1 MAKNDDR
8 KVKRG
13 VYLYIDGKEINNDIT
28 SIQAEIRQ
36 LTKDIKD
43 MQIGSEEYT
52 QTVRKIRTLRG
63 ILKEHK
69 DTIRQV
75 TDETKKSTISFGRFV
90 DGFNR
95 FGGFIASMVASLTG
109 LILGLRSLRDEKNKL
124 ESSQAS
130 LKALTGLDDD
140 SISWLTQQAQVLS
153 TTMTKEGLRVKAAAD
168 EILDAY
174 MLVGSAKPE
183 LLSNKEALAAVTE
196 EAMRMQAAAG
206 DITLAQAVDAL
217 TLSLNQYG
225 AEADQAARFTNVL
238 AAGSK
243 EGAANISSQTAAIRN
258 SGVAAA
264 SANVSFEETVALIQ
278 TLAYS
283 GIKDE
288 VAGTALKKF
297 FLVLQTGADDVNPKI
312 VGLSKALENLKAK
325 NMGAADIKDMFGE
338 EGYNAASVI
347 LQNIDMVN
355 RYTEAVTGTSVA
367 QEQAAINSATAEAK
381 LAQVRNE
388 MKLAGIE
395 LIEKLNP
402 AIMVSTNA
410 MTYVIKILPG
420 LIDWIKKYKDIIV
433 ITAVT
438 LGTYVTTLKLATF
451 WEQKLKGEKLSSII
465 VDKAKIAWTKALTA
479 AGYLQ
484 AAAMF
489 LLTTRFSNL
498 TTSIRL
504 SLAAMKMFFA
514 TLNLNPFAVII
525 TSVTALAMGIYKLK
539 SYTSEANKTFRMFSE
554 NNLKQQEELRHLY
567 EAIKITNEGSHRR
580 IELINEFNKKYG
592 NYLSNLLSEK
602 ASVSEIANAYKEVSA
617 AIQNKLAMEEID
629 RKRSEI
635 TNNSLEDRADAMTAF
650 QRALA
655 TGLSANVSDNIRNY
669 IIGYVDKQVKEGYSQ
684 KQISDAIYNSLYKK
698 YGKSI
703 DLYNLSEAKDAIRDY
718 VSIVKEDFDR
728 ITDIENKFGSL
739 IVKTKENKEA
749 LNELPEVIVTPDSS
763 TSTVS
768 GTGSG
773 TDEKNKFAAQEAE
786 YYRQIAEIKKQY
798 LEDSAMTQDEY
809 NNRMLQA
816 ELKLLQDKLSIAG
829 LEPEEQQKIMDQ
841 VLDARIKLRNAM
853 IEQEKQE
860 ADEKKKI
867 QEQAVQDRLDLLD
880 RQQKMETIKLN
891 EQYINGL
898 IGESEYQQNL
908 KNLALGFIE
917 EKLNDASLGED
928 MKLQLIMSK
937 HEILMAEFRRQKEE
951 EERET
956 KKYMDL
962 ITGIAS
968 QFGGVLGGIMTKS
981 EDAMKDSLKNM
992 LLIMLDYLEKV
1003 MIMAVGKVTILSFT
1017 DIISNFTS
1025 IAKIMAIKAAFS
1037 AVKTAISSGFADG
1050 GYTPDGP
1057 WDKPQGVVHSGE
1069 FVSNRFAVRNK
1080 HLRPVFD
1087 LIDQAQRAGSVA
1099 NLTGDDIAAVVSSPV
1114 TSSGTT
1120 KTRPEPVRK
1129 STVDPELMAA
1139 IYGLIKVTGR
1149 LNKRL
1154 DEPFVTVNSVT
1165 GKGGIKEAMDEY
1177 DNLNSNKNRSTK

>member
-1 MAKNDDR
+1 MAKSDDR

-153 TTMTKEGLRVKAAAD
+153 TTMTKEGLRVKAAAN

-183 LLSNKEALAAVTE
+183 LLSDKEALAAVTE

-243 EGAANISSQTAAIRN
+243 EGAANIASQTAAIRN

-420 LIDWIKKYKDIIV
+420 LIDWFNKWG
-433 ITAVT
+433 TAVMVISAEILVYNSRLKIMAAWHT
-438 LGTYVTTLKLATF
+438 TINALVKTATTLKMAYAGAVALFTGNVGRASAAMRVLRSVINVSPWGLLLTAVNAVGLAIFAFTQRTNTAKEAYKDF
-451 WEQKLKGEKLSSII
+451 VSQSS
-465 VDKAKIAWTKALTA
+465 KAL
-479 AGYLQ
+479 GELKLMY
-484 AAAMF
+484 
-489 LLTTRFSNL
+489 N
-498 TTSIRL
+498 SIR
-504 SLAAMKMFFA
+504 SA
-514 TLNLNPFAVII
+514 
-525 TSVTALAMGIYKLK
+525 
-539 SYTSEANKTFRMFSE
+539 
-554 NNLKQQEELRHLY
+554 
-567 EAIKITNEGSHRR
+567 NEGTQNR
-580 IELINEFNKKYG
+580 IDLIKEFNSKYG
-592 NYLSNLLSEK
+592 QYLDNLLSEK
-602 ASVSEIANAYKEVSA
+602 STIEEITTAYNNVAVAIKSKIAQETLAKHVTDIQSKAIEKQADTLDGISEILSGRFTQSDVNKKMQVIVSFTEQQIAAGNSVDNIAYGVGRALLKTKQLTVSEIR
-617 AIQNKLAMEEID
+617 D
-629 RKRSEI
+629 
-635 TNNSLEDRADAMTAF
+635 
-650 QRALA
+650 
-655 TGLSANVSDNIRNY
+655 IRLIMKKY
-669 IIGYVDKQVKEGYSQ
+669 AQQVKDTSEEVL
-684 KQISDAIYNSLYKK
+684 AIESKLGRWIPKK
-698 YGKSI
+698 KTS
-703 DLYNLSEAKDAIRDY
+703 SE
-718 VSIVKEDFDR
+718 
-728 ITDIENKFGSL
+728 
-739 IVKTKENKEA
+739 
-749 LNELPEVIVTPDSS
+749 NELPEVIVTPDSS

-773 TDEKNKFAAQEAE
+773 TDDKNKFAAQEAE

-880 RQQKMETIKLN
+880 RQQQMETIKLN
-891 EQYINGL
+891 EKYINGL
-898 IGESEYQQNL
+898 IGESEYQQSL
-908 KNLALGFIE
+908 KDLALQYIE
-917 EKLNDASLGED
+917 AKLQDANLGED
-928 MKLQLIMSK
+928 KRL
-937 HEILMAEFRRQKEE
+937 
-951 EERET
+951 
-956 KKYMDL
+956 DL
-962 ITGIAS
+962 IKAKQSLEIANMNEHHNKLREQQHLYQDLIIGMAT
-968 QFGGVLGGIMTKS
+968 QFGGILGGIMIKS

-1003 MIMAVGKVTILSFT
+1003 MIMAVGEVTIRSFT
-1017 DIISNFTS
+1017 DIVSSFAS

-1099 NLTGDDIAAVVSSPV
+1099 NLTSDDIAAVVSSRQV
-1114 TSSGTT
+1114 TPSSTT
-1120 KTRPEPVRK
+1120 KTRPETVRK
-1129 STVDPELMAA
+1129 STADPEMMAA

-1149 LNKRL
+1149 LNERL

>member
-153 TTMTKEGLRVKAAAD
+153 TTMTKEGLRVKAAAN

-183 LLSNKEALAAVTE
+183 LLSDKEALAAVTE

-243 EGAANISSQTAAIRN
+243 EGAANIASQTAAIRN

-420 LIDWIKKYKDIIV
+420 LIDWFMKY
-433 ITAVT
+433 
-438 LGTYVTTLKLATF
+438 
-451 WEQKLKGEKLSSII
+451 SST
-465 VDKAKIAWTKALTA
+465 VVSCSIAIAGLTA
-479 AGYLQ
+479 YKKVDIMYSKLQ
-484 AAAMF
+484 VLWNEKIVVSLKKIYVAAKTNPWGVLVLFASTYIG
-489 LLTTRFSNL
+489 LLMDLKRRQD
-498 TTSIRL
+498 SITESQRVMTRL
-504 SLAAMKMFFA
+504 SKESADRYDK
-514 TLNLNPFAVII
+514 
-525 TSVTALAMGIYKLK
+525 
-539 SYTSEANKTFRMFSE
+539 EASR
-554 NNLKQQEELRHLY
+554 
-567 EAIKITNEGSHRR
+567 IKVLTNMVHD
-580 IELINEFNKKYG
+580 
-592 NYLSNLLSEK
+592 NYLSYNDRIK
-602 ASVSEIANAYKEVSA
+602 ALNELKKIVPGYNADLNDEG
-617 AIQNKLAMEEID
+617 KLI
-629 RKRSEI
+629 
-635 TNNSLEDRADAMTAF
+635 N
-650 QRALA
+650 
-655 TGLSANVSDNIRNY
+655 DNT
-669 IIGYVDKQVKEGYSQ
+669 
-684 KQISDAIYNSLYKK
+684 
-698 YGKSI
+698 
-703 DLYNLSEAKDAIRDY
+703 DAIRDY
-718 VSIVKEDFDR
+718 LTVLEKQIKLEAAREELTELYRRQMQLQRLQTSQEADVRDASSNLNAARFVSEMRSGKLNTSGTDNLYKAVDAASQQAVNRLNEANEVLDKTKKELSEVEAA
-728 ITDIENKFGSL
+728 IISVNKEIENNSSFVL
-739 IVKTKENKEA
+739 NTNK
-749 LNELPEVIVTPDSS
+749 LTDDDDDDDDDDD
-763 TSTVS
+763 

-773 TDEKNKFAAQEAE
+773 TDDKNKFAAQEAE

-880 RQQKMETIKLN
+880 RQQQMETIELN
-891 EQYINGL
+891 EKYINGL
-898 IGESEYQQNL
+898 VNEEEYQNQL
-908 KNLALGFIE
+908 RDLALKFIDA
-917 EKLNDASLGED
+917 KLEDIGLSED
-928 MKLQLIMSK
+928 MKLQLLREKQKLQLIEIKTGNEEMDKLYDIYVNAIIDITEQLGYVVGSLFSK
-937 HEILMAEFRRQKEE
+937 QENA
-951 EERET
+951 T
-956 KKYMDL
+956 KAAL
-962 ITGIAS
+962 
-968 QFGGVLGGIMTKS
+968 KS
-981 EDAMKDSLKNM
+981 M
-992 LLIMLDYLEKV
+992 LNVMLSYLEKLALV
-1003 MIMAVGKVTILSFT
+1003 NIAAVTITSLT
-1017 DIISNFTS
+1017 DFLGALKT
-1025 IAKIMAIKAAFS
+1025 IAKIAAIKGAF
-1037 AVKTAISSGFADG
+1037 ALAKTAVNGFAEG
-1050 GYTPDGP
+1050 GYTPEGP

-1099 NLTGDDIAAVVSSPV
+1099 NLTGDDIAAVVSSRPV
-1114 TSSGTT
+1114 TSSNIT

-1129 STVDPELMAA
+1129 STVDPEMMAA

-1154 DEPFVTVNSVT
+1154 DKPFVTVNSVT

>member
-153 TTMTKEGLRVKAAAD
+153 TTMTKEGLRVKAAAN

-183 LLSNKEALAAVTE
+183 LLSDKEALAAVTE

-206 DITLAQAVDAL
+206 DINLAQAVDAL

-243 EGAANISSQTAAIRN
+243 EGAANIASQTAAIRN

-312 VGLSKALENLKAK
+312 VGLSKALENLKSK

-420 LIDWIKKYKDIIV
+420 LIDWFMKY
-433 ITAVT
+433 
-438 LGTYVTTLKLATF
+438 
-451 WEQKLKGEKLSSII
+451 SST
-465 VDKAKIAWTKALTA
+465 VVSCSIAIAGLTA
-479 AGYLQ
+479 YKKVDIMYSKLQ
-484 AAAMF
+484 VLWNEKIVVSLKKIYVAAKTNPWGVLVLFASTYIG
-489 LLTTRFSNL
+489 LLMDLKRRQD
-498 TTSIRL
+498 SITESQRVMTRL
-504 SLAAMKMFFA
+504 SKESADRYDK
-514 TLNLNPFAVII
+514 
-525 TSVTALAMGIYKLK
+525 
-539 SYTSEANKTFRMFSE
+539 EASR
-554 NNLKQQEELRHLY
+554 
-567 EAIKITNEGSHRR
+567 IKVLTNMVHD
-580 IELINEFNKKYG
+580 
-592 NYLSNLLSEK
+592 NYLSYNNRIK
-602 ASVSEIANAYKEVSA
+602 ALNELKKIVPGYNADLNDEG
-617 AIQNKLAMEEID
+617 KLI
-629 RKRSEI
+629 
-635 TNNSLEDRADAMTAF
+635 N
-650 QRALA
+650 
-655 TGLSANVSDNIRNY
+655 DNT
-669 IIGYVDKQVKEGYSQ
+669 
-684 KQISDAIYNSLYKK
+684 
-698 YGKSI
+698 
-703 DLYNLSEAKDAIRDY
+703 DAIRDY
-718 VSIVKEDFDR
+718 LTVLEKQIKLEAAREELTELYRRQMQLQRLQTSQEADVRDASSNLNAARFVAEMRSGKLNTSGTDNLYKAVDAASQQAVNRLNEANEVLDKTKKELSEVEAA
-728 ITDIENKFGSL
+728 IISVNKEIENNSSFVL
-739 IVKTKENKEA
+739 NTNK
-749 LNELPEVIVTPDSS
+749 LTDDDDDDDDDDD
-763 TSTVS
+763 

-773 TDEKNKFAAQEAE
+773 TDDKNKFAAQEAE

-880 RQQKMETIKLN
+880 RQQQMETIKLN

-898 IGESEYQQNL
+898 IGESEYQQSL
-908 KNLALGFIE
+908 KDLALQYIE
-917 EKLNDASLGED
+917 AKLQDTNLGED
-928 MKLQLIMSK
+928 KRLDLIKAKQSLEIANMNEHHNKL
-937 HEILMAEFRRQKEE
+937 
-951 EERET
+951 REQQHL
-956 KKYMDL
+956 YQDL
-962 ITGIAS
+962 ITGMAT
-968 QFGGVLGGIMTKS
+968 QFGGILGGIMVKS

-1003 MIMAVGKVTILSFT
+1003 MIMAVGEVTIRSFT
-1017 DIISNFTS
+1017 DIVSSFAS

-1099 NLTGDDIAAVVSSPV
+1099 NLTGDDIAAVVSSRSV

-1129 STVDPELMAA
+1129 STADPEMMAA

>member
-63 ILKEHK
+63 IIKEHK

-153 TTMTKEGLRVKAAAD
+153 TTMTKEGLRVKAAAN

-183 LLSNKEALAAVTE
+183 LLSDKEALAAVTE

-243 EGAANISSQTAAIRN
+243 EGAANIASQTAAIRN

-420 LIDWIKKYKDIIV
+420 LIDWFMKY
-433 ITAVT
+433 
-438 LGTYVTTLKLATF
+438 
-451 WEQKLKGEKLSSII
+451 SST
-465 VDKAKIAWTKALTA
+465 VVSCSIAIAGLTA
-479 AGYLQ
+479 YKKVDIMYSKLQ
-484 AAAMF
+484 VLWNEKIVVSLKKIYVAAKTNPWGVLVLFASTYIG
-489 LLTTRFSNL
+489 LLMDLKRRQD
-498 TTSIRL
+498 SITESQRVMTRL
-504 SLAAMKMFFA
+504 SKESADRYDK
-514 TLNLNPFAVII
+514 
-525 TSVTALAMGIYKLK
+525 
-539 SYTSEANKTFRMFSE
+539 EASR
-554 NNLKQQEELRHLY
+554 
-567 EAIKITNEGSHRR
+567 IKVLTNMVHD
-580 IELINEFNKKYG
+580 
-592 NYLSNLLSEK
+592 NYLSYNDRIK
-602 ASVSEIANAYKEVSA
+602 ALNELKKIVPGYNADLNDEG
-617 AIQNKLAMEEID
+617 KLI
-629 RKRSEI
+629 
-635 TNNSLEDRADAMTAF
+635 N
-650 QRALA
+650 
-655 TGLSANVSDNIRNY
+655 DNT
-669 IIGYVDKQVKEGYSQ
+669 
-684 KQISDAIYNSLYKK
+684 
-698 YGKSI
+698 
-703 DLYNLSEAKDAIRDY
+703 DAIRDY
-718 VSIVKEDFDR
+718 LTVLEKQIK
-728 ITDIENKFGSL
+728 L
-739 IVKTKENKEA
+739 EA
-749 LNELPEVIVTPDSS
+749 AREELTELYRRQMQLQRLQTSQEADVRDASSNLNAARFVAEMR
-763 TSTVS
+763 S
-768 GTGSG
+768 GKLNTSG
-773 TDEKNKFAAQEAE
+773 TDNLYKAVDAASQQAVNRLNEANEVLDKTKKELSEVEAAIISVNKEIENNSSFVLNTNKLTDDDDDDDDDDDGTGLGTDDKNKFAAQEAE

-841 VLDARIKLRNAM
+841 VLDARIKLRNDM

-880 RQQKMETIKLN
+880 RQQQMETIKLN
-891 EQYINGL
+891 EKYINGL
-898 IGESEYQQNL
+898 IGESEYQQSL
-908 KNLALGFIE
+908 KDLALQYIDA
-917 EKLNDASLGED
+917 KLQDTNLGED
-928 MKLQLIMSK
+928 KRLDLIKAKQSLEIANMNEHHNKL
-937 HEILMAEFRRQKEE
+937 
-951 EERET
+951 REQQHL
-956 KKYMDL
+956 YQDL
-962 ITGIAS
+962 ITGMAT
-968 QFGGVLGGIMTKS
+968 QFGGILGGIMIKS

-1003 MIMAVGKVTILSFT
+1003 MLMAVGEVTIRSFT
-1017 DIISNFTS
+1017 DIVSSFAS

-1099 NLTGDDIAAVVSSPV
+1099 NLTSDDIAAVVSSRPV
-1114 TSSGTT
+1114 TSSNTT

-1129 STVDPELMAA
+1129 STVDPEMMAA

>member
-1 MAKNDDR
+1 MAKSDDR

-52 QTVRKIRTLRG
+52 QTVRKIRTLKG

-153 TTMTKEGLRVKAAAD
+153 TTMTKEGLRVKAAAN

-183 LLSNKEALAAVTE
+183 LLSDKEALAAVTE

-243 EGAANISSQTAAIRN
+243 EGAANIASQTAAIRN

-420 LIDWIKKYKDIIV
+420 LIDWFMKY
-433 ITAVT
+433 
-438 LGTYVTTLKLATF
+438 
-451 WEQKLKGEKLSSII
+451 SST
-465 VDKAKIAWTKALTA
+465 VVSCSIAIAGLTA
-479 AGYLQ
+479 YKKVDIMYSKLQ
-484 AAAMF
+484 VLWNEKIVVSLKKIYVAAKTNPWGVLVLFASTYIG
-489 LLTTRFSNL
+489 LLMDLKRRQD
-498 TTSIRL
+498 SITESQRVMTRL
-504 SLAAMKMFFA
+504 SKESADRYDK
-514 TLNLNPFAVII
+514 
-525 TSVTALAMGIYKLK
+525 
-539 SYTSEANKTFRMFSE
+539 EASR
-554 NNLKQQEELRHLY
+554 
-567 EAIKITNEGSHRR
+567 IKVLTNMVHD
-580 IELINEFNKKYG
+580 
-592 NYLSNLLSEK
+592 NYLSYNDRIK
-602 ASVSEIANAYKEVSA
+602 ALNELKKIVPGYNADLNDEG
-617 AIQNKLAMEEID
+617 KLI
-629 RKRSEI
+629 
-635 TNNSLEDRADAMTAF
+635 N
-650 QRALA
+650 
-655 TGLSANVSDNIRNY
+655 DNT
-669 IIGYVDKQVKEGYSQ
+669 
-684 KQISDAIYNSLYKK
+684 
-698 YGKSI
+698 
-703 DLYNLSEAKDAIRDY
+703 DAIRDY
-718 VSIVKEDFDR
+718 LTVLEKQIKLEAAREELTELYRRQMQLQRLQTSQEADVRDASSNLNAARFVAEMRSGKLNTSGTDNLYKAVDAASQQAVNRLNEANEVLDKTKKELSEVEAA
-728 ITDIENKFGSL
+728 IISVNKEIENNSSFVL
-739 IVKTKENKEA
+739 NTNK
-749 LNELPEVIVTPDSS
+749 LTDDDDDDDDDDD
-763 TSTVS
+763 

-773 TDEKNKFAAQEAE
+773 TDDKNKFAAQEAE

-853 IEQEKQE
+853 IDQEKKE

-880 RQQKMETIKLN
+880 RQQQMETIKLN
-891 EQYINGL
+891 EKYINGL
-898 IGESEYQQNL
+898 IGESEYQQSL
-908 KNLALGFIE
+908 KDLALQYIE
-917 EKLNDASLGED
+917 AKLQDTNLGED
-928 MKLQLIMSK
+928 KRLDLIKAKQSLEIANMNEHHNKL
-937 HEILMAEFRRQKEE
+937 
-951 EERET
+951 REQQHL
-956 KKYMDL
+956 YQDL
-962 ITGIAS
+962 ITGMAT
-968 QFGGVLGGIMTKS
+968 QFGGILGGIMVKS

-1003 MIMAVGKVTILSFT
+1003 MLMAVGEVTIRSFT
-1017 DIISNFTS
+1017 DIVSSFAS

-1099 NLTGDDIAAVVSSPV
+1099 NLTGDDIAAVVSSRSV

-1139 IYGLIKVTGR
+1139 MYGLIKVTGR

>member
-1 MAKNDDR
+1 MAKSDDR

-52 QTVRKIRTLRG
+52 QTVRKIRTLKG

-153 TTMTKEGLRVKAAAD
+153 TTMTKEGLRVKAAAN

-183 LLSNKEALAAVTE
+183 LLSDKEALAAVTE

-243 EGAANISSQTAAIRN
+243 EGAANIASQTAAIRN

-420 LIDWIKKYKDIIV
+420 LIDWFMKY
-433 ITAVT
+433 
-438 LGTYVTTLKLATF
+438 
-451 WEQKLKGEKLSSII
+451 SST
-465 VDKAKIAWTKALTA
+465 VVSCSIAIAGLTA
-479 AGYLQ
+479 YKKVDIMYSKLQ
-484 AAAMF
+484 VLWNEKIVVSLKKIYVAAKTNPWGVLVLFASTYIG
-489 LLTTRFSNL
+489 LLMDLKRRQD
-498 TTSIRL
+498 SITESQRVMTRL
-504 SLAAMKMFFA
+504 SKESADRYDK
-514 TLNLNPFAVII
+514 
-525 TSVTALAMGIYKLK
+525 
-539 SYTSEANKTFRMFSE
+539 EASR
-554 NNLKQQEELRHLY
+554 
-567 EAIKITNEGSHRR
+567 IKVLTNMVHD
-580 IELINEFNKKYG
+580 
-592 NYLSNLLSEK
+592 NYLSYNNRIK
-602 ASVSEIANAYKEVSA
+602 ALNELKKIVPGYNADLNDEG
-617 AIQNKLAMEEID
+617 KLI
-629 RKRSEI
+629 
-635 TNNSLEDRADAMTAF
+635 N
-650 QRALA
+650 
-655 TGLSANVSDNIRNY
+655 DNT
-669 IIGYVDKQVKEGYSQ
+669 
-684 KQISDAIYNSLYKK
+684 
-698 YGKSI
+698 
-703 DLYNLSEAKDAIRDY
+703 DAIRDY
-718 VSIVKEDFDR
+718 LTVLEKQIK
-728 ITDIENKFGSL
+728 L
-739 IVKTKENKEA
+739 EA
-749 LNELPEVIVTPDSS
+749 AREELTELYRRQMQLQRLQTSQEADVRDASSNLNAARFVAEMR
-763 TSTVS
+763 S
-768 GTGSG
+768 GKLNTSG
-773 TDEKNKFAAQEAE
+773 TDNLYKAVDAASQQAVNRLNEANEVLDKTKKELSEVEAAIISVNKEIENNSSFVLNTNKLTDDDDDDDDDDDGTGLGTDDKNKFAAQEAE

-853 IEQEKQE
+853 IDQEKKE

-880 RQQKMETIKLN
+880 RQQQMETIKLN
-891 EQYINGL
+891 EKYINGL
-898 IGESEYQQNL
+898 IGESEYQQSL
-908 KNLALGFIE
+908 KDLALQYIE
-917 EKLNDASLGED
+917 AKLQDTNLGED
-928 MKLQLIMSK
+928 KRLDLIKAKQSLEIANMNEHHNKL
-937 HEILMAEFRRQKEE
+937 
-951 EERET
+951 REQQHL
-956 KKYMDL
+956 YQDL
-962 ITGIAS
+962 ITGMAT
-968 QFGGVLGGIMTKS
+968 QFGGILGGS
-981 EDAMKDSLKNM
+981 
-992 LLIMLDYLEKV
+992 YQ
-1003 MIMAVGKVTILSFT
+1003 
-1017 DIISNFTS
+1017 TS
-1025 IAKIMAIKAAFS
+1025 QCH
-1037 AVKTAISSGFADG
+1037 D
-1050 GYTPDGP
+1050 
-1057 WDKPQGVVHSGE
+1057 
-1069 FVSNRFAVRNK
+1069 
-1080 HLRPVFD
+1080 
-1087 LIDQAQRAGSVA
+1087 
-1099 NLTGDDIAAVVSSPV
+1099 
-1114 TSSGTT
+1114 
-1120 KTRPEPVRK
+1120 
-1129 STVDPELMAA
+1129 
-1139 IYGLIKVTGR
+1139 
-1149 LNKRL
+1149 
-1154 DEPFVTVNSVT
+1154 
-1165 GKGGIKEAMDEY
+1165 
-1177 DNLNSNKNRSTK
+1177 

>member
-75 TDETKKSTISFGRFV
+75 TDETKKSTLSFGRFV

-183 LLSNKEALAAVTE
+183 LLSDKEALAAVTE

-243 EGAANISSQTAAIRN
+243 EGAANIASQTAAIRN

-420 LIDWIKKYKDIIV
+420 LIDWFMKY
-433 ITAVT
+433 
-438 LGTYVTTLKLATF
+438 
-451 WEQKLKGEKLSSII
+451 SST
-465 VDKAKIAWTKALTA
+465 VVSCSIAIAGLTA
-479 AGYLQ
+479 YKKVDIMYSKLQ
-484 AAAMF
+484 VLWNEKIVVSLKKIYVAAKTNPWGVLVLFASTYIG
-489 LLTTRFSNL
+489 LLMDLKRRQD
-498 TTSIRL
+498 SITESQRVMTRL
-504 SLAAMKMFFA
+504 SKESADRYDK
-514 TLNLNPFAVII
+514 
-525 TSVTALAMGIYKLK
+525 
-539 SYTSEANKTFRMFSE
+539 EASR
-554 NNLKQQEELRHLY
+554 
-567 EAIKITNEGSHRR
+567 IKVLTNMVHD
-580 IELINEFNKKYG
+580 
-592 NYLSNLLSEK
+592 NYLSYNDRIK
-602 ASVSEIANAYKEVSA
+602 ALNELKKIVPGYNADLNDEG
-617 AIQNKLAMEEID
+617 KLI
-629 RKRSEI
+629 
-635 TNNSLEDRADAMTAF
+635 N
-650 QRALA
+650 
-655 TGLSANVSDNIRNY
+655 DNT
-669 IIGYVDKQVKEGYSQ
+669 
-684 KQISDAIYNSLYKK
+684 
-698 YGKSI
+698 
-703 DLYNLSEAKDAIRDY
+703 DAIRDY
-718 VSIVKEDFDR
+718 LTVLEKQIKLEAAREELTELYRRQMQLQRLQTSQEADVRDASSNLNAARFVAEMRSGKLNTSGTDNLYKAVDAASQQAVNRLNEANEVLDKTKKELSEVEAA
-728 ITDIENKFGSL
+728 IISVNKEIENNSSFVL
-739 IVKTKENKEA
+739 NTNK
-749 LNELPEVIVTPDSS
+749 LTDDDDDDD
-763 TSTVS
+763 

-773 TDEKNKFAAQEAE
+773 TDDKNKFAAQEAE

-816 ELKLLQDKLSIAG
+816 ELKLLQDKLTVAG

-880 RQQKMETIKLN
+880 RQQQMETIKLN
-891 EQYINGL
+891 EKYINGL
-898 IGESEYQQNL
+898 IGESEYEQNL
-908 KNLALGFIE
+908 KNLALDFIE
-917 EKLNDASLGED
+917 EKLNDVSVGED

-937 HEILMAEFRRQKEE
+937 HEILMDELRRQKEE
-951 EERET
+951 EEKET

-962 ITGIAS
+962 ITGIAT
-968 QFGGVLGGIMTKS
+968 QFGGVLGGIMVKS
-981 EDAMKDSLKNM
+981 EDAVKNSLKNI
-992 LLIMLDYLEKV
+992 LLVMLDYLEKV
-1003 MIMAVGKVTILSFT
+1003 MIMSIGEVTIKSFT
-1017 DIISNFTS
+1017 NIFDSFAS

-1099 NLTGDDIAAVVSSPV
+1099 NLTGDDIAAVVSSRPV

-1129 STVDPELMAA
+1129 STADSEMMAA

>member
-52 QTVRKIRTLRG
+52 RTVQKIRKLKG

-75 TDETKKSTISFGRFV
+75 TDETKKSTFSFGRFV

-140 SISWLTQQAQVLS
+140 SISWLTQQAKVLS
-153 TTMTKEGLRVKAAAD
+153 TTMTKEGLRVKAAAN

-183 LLSNKEALAAVTE
+183 LLSDKEALAAVTE

-206 DITLAQAVDAL
+206 DISLAQAVDAL

-243 EGAANISSQTAAIRN
+243 EGSANIASQTAAIRN

-283 GIKDE
+283 GIKNE

-297 FLVLQTGADDVNPKI
+297 FLVLQTGADDTNPKI

-355 RYTEAVTGTSVA
+355 RYTEAVTSTSVA
-367 QEQAAINSATAEAK
+367 HEQAAINSATAEAK

-420 LIDWIKKYKDIIV
+420 LIDWLKKWGSAVMIISAEILVYNSRLKIMAALHSSINVLIK
-433 ITAVT
+433 TA
-438 LGTYVTTLKLATF
+438 TTLKMAYAAAVALFTGNIGRASAAIRVLRSVINVSPWGLLLTAINAVGLAIYAFAKRTNSAKEAYKDF
-451 WEQKLKGEKLSSII
+451 ISQSS
-465 VDKAKIAWTKALTA
+465 KALSELKLM
-479 AGYLQ
+479 Y
-484 AAAMF
+484 
-489 LLTTRFSNL
+489 N
-498 TTSIRL
+498 SIR
-504 SLAAMKMFFA
+504 S
-514 TLNLNPFAVII
+514 
-525 TSVTALAMGIYKLK
+525 
-539 SYTSEANKTFRMFSE
+539 ANDGTKNRID
-554 NNLKQQEELRHLY
+554 L
-567 EAIKITNEGSHRR
+567 IK
-580 IELINEFNKKYG
+580 EFNSKYG
-592 NYLSNLLSEK
+592 QYLDNLLSEK
-602 ASVSEIANAYKEVSA
+602 STI
-617 AIQNKLAMEEID
+617 EEITTAYNNAALAIKSKIAQETLAKHVTD
-629 RKRSEI
+629 IQSKAIEKQADTLDGISDILSGRFTQSDVNKRMQAIVSFTEQQI
-635 TNNSLEDRADAMTAF
+635 SAGNSVDNIAYGVG
-650 QRALA
+650 RALLKTKQLTISEVGDIQLIMKKYA
-655 TGLSANVSDNIRNY
+655 Q
-669 IIGYVDKQVKEGYSQ
+669 QVKDTSEEVLSIERKLGRWLPQ
-684 KQISDAIYNSLYKK
+684 KTTSPK
-698 YGKSI
+698 
-703 DLYNLSEAKDAIRDY
+703 
-718 VSIVKEDFDR
+718 
-728 ITDIENKFGSL
+728 
-739 IVKTKENKEA
+739 
-749 LNELPEVIVTPDSS
+749 NELPEIVITPDKS
-763 TSTVS
+763 TSTTS

-773 TDEKNKFAAQEAE
+773 TDDKNKFASQEAE
-786 YYRQIAEIKKQY
+786 YYKRMSEIKKQF

-809 NNRMLQA
+809 NNHMMQA
-816 ELKLLQDKLSIAG
+816 ELKYLQDKLSVIG

-853 IEQEKQE
+853 VEQEKKE
-860 ADEKKKI
+860 AEEKKRV
-867 QEQAVQDRLDLLD
+867 QEKSVQDRFDMLD
-880 RQQKMETIKLN
+880 RQQQMETIKLN
-891 EQYINGL
+891 EKYLNGL
-898 IGESEYQQNL
+898 IDESEYQQSL
-908 KNLALGFIE
+908 KDLALEFIDK
-917 EKLNDASLGED
+917 KLNDVSLGED
-928 MKLQLIMSK
+928 ERFELIKAKQSLQISSMNQYYQDLQ
-937 HEILMAEFRRQKEE
+937 EKEQMYQE
-951 EERET
+951 
-956 KKYMDL
+956 L
-962 ITGIAS
+962 ITGMAT
-968 QFGGVLGGIMTKS
+968 QFGNMLGGIMTNS
-981 EDAMKDSLKNM
+981 ENVMKDSLKNM

-1003 MIMAVGKVTILSFT
+1003 VIMAIGEVTIKSFT
-1017 DIISNFTS
+1017 NLVSAFAS
-1025 IAKIMAIKAAFS
+1025 IAKIMAIKAAFA
-1037 AVKTAISSGFADG
+1037 AVKTSISGGFADG

-1057 WDKPQGVVHSGE
+1057 WNKPQGVVHSGE
-1069 FVSNRFAVRNK
+1069 FVSNRYAVRNK

-1099 NLTGDDIAAVVSSPV
+1099 NLTGDDIAAVVSSRPV
-1114 TSSGTT
+1114 TVSANPKQNLEHSN
-1120 KTRPEPVRK
+1120 KQ
-1129 STVDPELMAA
+1129 SIDPQLMSA

-1149 LNKRL
+1149 LNKKL

-1177 DNLNSNKNRSTK
+1177 EYLNKNKSRS

>member
-1 MAKNDDR
+1 MAKSDDR

-153 TTMTKEGLRVKAAAD
+153 TTMTKEGLRVKAAAND
-168 EILDAY
+168 ILDAY

-183 LLSNKEALAAVTE
+183 LLSDKEALAAVTE

-243 EGAANISSQTAAIRN
+243 EGAANIASQTAAIRN

-420 LIDWIKKYKDIIV
+420 LIDWFMKY
-433 ITAVT
+433 
-438 LGTYVTTLKLATF
+438 
-451 WEQKLKGEKLSSII
+451 SST
-465 VDKAKIAWTKALTA
+465 VVSCSIAIAGLTA
-479 AGYLQ
+479 YKKVDIMYSKLQ
-484 AAAMF
+484 VLWNEKIVVSLKKIYVAAKTNPWGVLVLFASTYIG
-489 LLTTRFSNL
+489 LLMDLKRRQD
-498 TTSIRL
+498 SITESQRVMTRL
-504 SLAAMKMFFA
+504 SKESADRYDK
-514 TLNLNPFAVII
+514 
-525 TSVTALAMGIYKLK
+525 
-539 SYTSEANKTFRMFSE
+539 EASR
-554 NNLKQQEELRHLY
+554 
-567 EAIKITNEGSHRR
+567 IKVLTNMVHD
-580 IELINEFNKKYG
+580 
-592 NYLSNLLSEK
+592 NYLSYNNRIK
-602 ASVSEIANAYKEVSA
+602 ALNELKKIVPGYNADLNDEG
-617 AIQNKLAMEEID
+617 KLI
-629 RKRSEI
+629 
-635 TNNSLEDRADAMTAF
+635 N
-650 QRALA
+650 
-655 TGLSANVSDNIRNY
+655 DNT
-669 IIGYVDKQVKEGYSQ
+669 
-684 KQISDAIYNSLYKK
+684 
-698 YGKSI
+698 
-703 DLYNLSEAKDAIRDY
+703 DAIRDY
-718 VSIVKEDFDR
+718 LTVLEKQIK
-728 ITDIENKFGSL
+728 L
-739 IVKTKENKEA
+739 EA
-749 LNELPEVIVTPDSS
+749 AREELTELYRRQMQLQRLQTSQEADVRDASSNLNAARFVAEMR
-763 TSTVS
+763 S
-768 GTGSG
+768 GKLNTSG
-773 TDEKNKFAAQEAE
+773 TDNLYKAVDAASQQAVNRLNEANEVLDKTKKELSEVEAAIISVNKEIENNSSFVLNTNKLTDDDDDDDDDDDGTGLGTDDKNKFAAQEAE

-880 RQQKMETIKLN
+880 RQQQMETIKLN
-891 EQYINGL
+891 EQYLNGM

-908 KNLALGFIE
+908 KNLALAFIE

-1099 NLTGDDIAAVVSSPV
+1099 NLTGDDIAAVVSSRPV
-1114 TSSGTT
+1114 TSSNTT

-1129 STVDPELMAA
+1129 STVDPEMMAA

>member
-1 MAKNDDR
+1 MAKSDDR

-52 QTVRKIRTLRG
+52 QTVRKIRTLKG

-183 LLSNKEALAAVTE
+183 LLSDKEALAAVTE

-243 EGAANISSQTAAIRN
+243 EGAANIASQTAAIRN

-420 LIDWIKKYKDIIV
+420 LIDWFMKY
-433 ITAVT
+433 
-438 LGTYVTTLKLATF
+438 
-451 WEQKLKGEKLSSII
+451 SST
-465 VDKAKIAWTKALTA
+465 VVSCSIAIAGLTA
-479 AGYLQ
+479 YKKVDIMYSKLQ
-484 AAAMF
+484 VLWNEKIVVSLKKIYVAAKTNPWGVLVLFASTYIG
-489 LLTTRFSNL
+489 LLMDLKRRQD
-498 TTSIRL
+498 SITESQRVMTRL
-504 SLAAMKMFFA
+504 SKESADRYDK
-514 TLNLNPFAVII
+514 
-525 TSVTALAMGIYKLK
+525 
-539 SYTSEANKTFRMFSE
+539 EASR
-554 NNLKQQEELRHLY
+554 
-567 EAIKITNEGSHRR
+567 IKVLTNMVHD
-580 IELINEFNKKYG
+580 
-592 NYLSNLLSEK
+592 NYLSYNNRIK
-602 ASVSEIANAYKEVSA
+602 ALNELKKIVPGYNADLNDEG
-617 AIQNKLAMEEID
+617 KLI
-629 RKRSEI
+629 
-635 TNNSLEDRADAMTAF
+635 N
-650 QRALA
+650 
-655 TGLSANVSDNIRNY
+655 DNT
-669 IIGYVDKQVKEGYSQ
+669 
-684 KQISDAIYNSLYKK
+684 
-698 YGKSI
+698 
-703 DLYNLSEAKDAIRDY
+703 DAIRDY
-718 VSIVKEDFDR
+718 LTVLEKQIKLEAAREELTELYRRQMQLQRLQTSQEADVRDASSNLNAARFVAEMRSGKLNTSGTDNLYKAVDAASQQAVNRLNEANEVLDKTKKELSEVEAA
-728 ITDIENKFGSL
+728 IISVNKEIENNSSFVL
-739 IVKTKENKEA
+739 NTNK
-749 LNELPEVIVTPDSS
+749 LTDDDDDDD
-763 TSTVS
+763 

-773 TDEKNKFAAQEAE
+773 TDDKNKFAAQEAE

-816 ELKLLQDKLSIAG
+816 ELKLLQDKLTVAG

-880 RQQKMETIKLN
+880 RQQQMETIKLN
-891 EQYINGL
+891 EQYLNGM

-908 KNLALGFIE
+908 KNLALAFIE

-1003 MIMAVGKVTILSFT
+1003 MLMAVGEVTIRSFT
-1017 DIISNFTS
+1017 DIVSSFAS

-1099 NLTGDDIAAVVSSPV
+1099 NLTGDDIAAVVSSRSV

-1120 KTRPEPVRK
+1120 KSRPEPVRK

>member
-1 MAKNDDR
+1 
-8 KVKRG
+8 
-13 VYLYIDGKEINNDIT
+13 
-28 SIQAEIRQ
+28 
-36 LTKDIKD
+36 

-52 QTVRKIRTLRG
+52 QTVRKIRTLKG

-75 TDETKKSTISFGRFV
+75 TDETKKSTLSFGRFV

-153 TTMTKEGLRVKAAAD
+153 TTMTKEGLRVKAAAN

-183 LLSNKEALAAVTE
+183 LLSDKEALAAVTE

-206 DITLAQAVDAL
+206 DINLAQAVDAL

-243 EGAANISSQTAAIRN
+243 EGAANIASQTAAIRN

-410 MTYVIKILPG
+410 MTYVIKVLPG
-420 LIDWIKKYKDIIV
+420 LIDWFMKY
-433 ITAVT
+433 
-438 LGTYVTTLKLATF
+438 
-451 WEQKLKGEKLSSII
+451 SST
-465 VDKAKIAWTKALTA
+465 VVSCSIAIAGLTA
-479 AGYLQ
+479 YKKVDIMYSKLQ
-484 AAAMF
+484 VLWNEKIVVSLKKIYVAAKTNPWGVLVLFASTYIG
-489 LLTTRFSNL
+489 LLMDLKRRQD
-498 TTSIRL
+498 SITESQRVMTRL
-504 SLAAMKMFFA
+504 SKESADRYDK
-514 TLNLNPFAVII
+514 
-525 TSVTALAMGIYKLK
+525 
-539 SYTSEANKTFRMFSE
+539 EASR
-554 NNLKQQEELRHLY
+554 
-567 EAIKITNEGSHRR
+567 IKVLTNMVHD
-580 IELINEFNKKYG
+580 
-592 NYLSNLLSEK
+592 NYLSYNNRIK
-602 ASVSEIANAYKEVSA
+602 ALNELKKIVPGYNADLNDEG
-617 AIQNKLAMEEID
+617 KLI
-629 RKRSEI
+629 
-635 TNNSLEDRADAMTAF
+635 N
-650 QRALA
+650 
-655 TGLSANVSDNIRNY
+655 DNT
-669 IIGYVDKQVKEGYSQ
+669 
-684 KQISDAIYNSLYKK
+684 
-698 YGKSI
+698 
-703 DLYNLSEAKDAIRDY
+703 DAIRDY
-718 VSIVKEDFDR
+718 LTVLEKQIKLEAAREELTELYRRQMQLQRLQTSQEADVRDASSNLNAARFVAEMRSGKLNTSGTDNLYKAVDAASQQAVNRLNEANEVLDKTKKELSEVEAA
-728 ITDIENKFGSL
+728 IISVNKEIENNSSFVL
-739 IVKTKENKEA
+739 NTNK
-749 LNELPEVIVTPDSS
+749 LTDDDDDDD
-763 TSTVS
+763 

-773 TDEKNKFAAQEAE
+773 TDDKNKFAAQEAE

-880 RQQKMETIKLN
+880 RQQQMETIKLN
-891 EQYINGL
+891 EKYINGL
-898 IGESEYQQNL
+898 IGESEYQQSL
-908 KNLALGFIE
+908 KDLALQYIE
-917 EKLNDASLGED
+917 AKLQDTNLGED
-928 MKLQLIMSK
+928 KRLDLIKAKQSLEIANMNEHHNKL
-937 HEILMAEFRRQKEE
+937 
-951 EERET
+951 REQQHL
-956 KKYMDL
+956 YQDL
-962 ITGIAS
+962 ITGMAT
-968 QFGGVLGGIMTKS
+968 QFGGILGGIMVKS

-1003 MIMAVGKVTILSFT
+1003 MIMTVGEVTIRSFT
-1017 DIISNFTS
+1017 DIVSSFAS

-1037 AVKTAISSGFADG
+1037 AVKTAISSGFAEG
-1050 GYTPDGP
+1050 GYTPEGP

-1099 NLTGDDIAAVVSSPV
+1099 NLTGDDIAAVVSSRPV

-1129 STVDPELMAA
+1129 STADPEMMAA

>member
-183 LLSNKEALAAVTE
+183 LLSDKEALAAVTE

-225 AEADQAARFTNVL
+225 AEADQAARYTNVL

-243 EGAANISSQTAAIRN
+243 EGAANIASQTAAIRN

-420 LIDWIKKYKDIIV
+420 LIDWFNKWGTAVMVISAEILVYNSRLKIMAAWHTTINALVKTATVLKMTYAGAVALFTGNVGRASAAMRVLRSVINVSPWGLLLTAVNAVGLAIFAFTQRTNTAKEAYKDFV
-433 ITAVT
+433 SQSSKA
-438 LGTYVTTLKLATF
+438 LGELKLM
-451 WEQKLKGEKLSSII
+451 
-465 VDKAKIAWTKALTA
+465 
-479 AGYLQ
+479 Y
-484 AAAMF
+484 
-489 LLTTRFSNL
+489 N
-498 TTSIRL
+498 SIR
-504 SLAAMKMFFA
+504 SA
-514 TLNLNPFAVII
+514 
-525 TSVTALAMGIYKLK
+525 
-539 SYTSEANKTFRMFSE
+539 
-554 NNLKQQEELRHLY
+554 
-567 EAIKITNEGSHRR
+567 NEGTQNR
-580 IELINEFNKKYG
+580 IDLIKEFNSKYG
-592 NYLSNLLSEK
+592 QYLDNLLSEK
-602 ASVSEIANAYKEVSA
+602 STIEEITTAYNNATVAIKSKIAQETLAKHVTDIQSKAIEKQADTLDGISEILSGRFTQSDVNNKMQEIVSFTEQQIAAGNSVDNIAYGVGRALLKTKQLTVSEIGD
-617 AIQNKLAMEEID
+617 IQLIMKKYA
-629 RKRSEI
+629 
-635 TNNSLEDRADAMTAF
+635 
-650 QRALA
+650 Q
-655 TGLSANVSDNIRNY
+655 
-669 IIGYVDKQVKEGYSQ
+669 QVKDTSEEVL
-684 KQISDAIYNSLYKK
+684 AIESKLGRWLPKK
-698 YGKSI
+698 KTS
-703 DLYNLSEAKDAIRDY
+703 SE
-718 VSIVKEDFDR
+718 
-728 ITDIENKFGSL
+728 
-739 IVKTKENKEA
+739 
-749 LNELPEVIVTPDSS
+749 NELPEVIVTPDSS

-773 TDEKNKFAAQEAE
+773 TYDKNKFAAQEAE

-867 QEQAVQDRLDLLD
+867 HEQAVQDRLDLLD
-880 RQQKMETIKLN
+880 RQQQMETIKLN

-898 IGESEYQQNL
+898 IGESEYQQSL
-908 KNLALGFIE
+908 KDLALQYIE
-917 EKLNDASLGED
+917 AKLQDANLGED
-928 MKLQLIMSK
+928 KRLDLIKAKQSLEIANMNEHHNKL
-937 HEILMAEFRRQKEE
+937 
-951 EERET
+951 REQQHL
-956 KKYMDL
+956 YQDL
-962 ITGIAS
+962 ITGMAT
-968 QFGGVLGGIMTKS
+968 QFGGILGGIMVKS

-1003 MIMAVGKVTILSFT
+1003 MLMTVGEVTIRSFT
-1017 DIISNFTS
+1017 DIVSSFAS

-1099 NLTGDDIAAVVSSPV
+1099 NLTGDDIAAVVSSRPV

-1120 KTRPEPVRK
+1120 KSRPEPVRK
-1129 STVDPELMAA
+1129 STADPEMMAA

-1177 DNLNSNKNRSTK
+1177 DNLNSNKNRSTR

>member
-153 TTMTKEGLRVKAAAD
+153 TTMTKEGLRVKAAAN

-183 LLSNKEALAAVTE
+183 LLSDKEALAAVTE

-243 EGAANISSQTAAIRN
+243 EGAANIASQTAAIRN

-420 LIDWIKKYKDIIV
+420 LIDWFMKY
-433 ITAVT
+433 
-438 LGTYVTTLKLATF
+438 
-451 WEQKLKGEKLSSII
+451 SST
-465 VDKAKIAWTKALTA
+465 VVSCSIAIAGLTA
-479 AGYLQ
+479 YKKVDIMYSKLQ
-484 AAAMF
+484 VLWNEKIVVSLKKIYVAAKTNPWGVLVLFASTYIG
-489 LLTTRFSNL
+489 LLMDLKRRQD
-498 TTSIRL
+498 SITESQRVMTRL
-504 SLAAMKMFFA
+504 SKESADRYDK
-514 TLNLNPFAVII
+514 
-525 TSVTALAMGIYKLK
+525 
-539 SYTSEANKTFRMFSE
+539 EASR
-554 NNLKQQEELRHLY
+554 
-567 EAIKITNEGSHRR
+567 IKVLTNMVHD
-580 IELINEFNKKYG
+580 
-592 NYLSNLLSEK
+592 NYLSYNNRIK
-602 ASVSEIANAYKEVSA
+602 ALNELKKIVPGYNADLNDEG
-617 AIQNKLAMEEID
+617 KLI
-629 RKRSEI
+629 
-635 TNNSLEDRADAMTAF
+635 N
-650 QRALA
+650 
-655 TGLSANVSDNIRNY
+655 DNT
-669 IIGYVDKQVKEGYSQ
+669 
-684 KQISDAIYNSLYKK
+684 
-698 YGKSI
+698 
-703 DLYNLSEAKDAIRDY
+703 DAIRDY
-718 VSIVKEDFDR
+718 LTVLEKQIKLEAAREELTELYRRQMQLQRLQTSQEADVRDASSNLNAARFVAEMRSGKLNTSGTDNLYKAVDAASQQAVNRLNEANEVLDKTKKELSEVEAA
-728 ITDIENKFGSL
+728 IISVNKEIENNSSFVL
-739 IVKTKENKEA
+739 NTNK
-749 LNELPEVIVTPDSS
+749 LTDDDDDDD
-763 TSTVS
+763 

-773 TDEKNKFAAQEAE
+773 TDDKNKFAAQEAE

-816 ELKLLQDKLSIAG
+816 ELKLLQDKLTVAG

-880 RQQKMETIKLN
+880 RQQQMETIKLN
-891 EQYINGL
+891 EKYINGL
-898 IGESEYQQNL
+898 IGESEYQQSL
-908 KNLALGFIE
+908 KDLALQYIDA
-917 EKLNDASLGED
+917 KLQDTNLGED
-928 MKLQLIMSK
+928 KRLDLIKAKQSLEIANMNEHHNKL
-937 HEILMAEFRRQKEE
+937 
-951 EERET
+951 REQQHL
-956 KKYMDL
+956 YQDL
-962 ITGIAS
+962 ITGMAT
-968 QFGGVLGGIMTKS
+968 QFGGILGGIMVKS

-1003 MIMAVGKVTILSFT
+1003 MIMTVGEVTIRSFT
-1017 DIISNFTS
+1017 DIVSSFAS

-1099 NLTGDDIAAVVSSPV
+1099 NLTGDDIAAVVSSRPV

-1129 STVDPELMAA
+1129 STADPEMMAA

-1177 DNLNSNKNRSTK
+1177 DNLNSNKKRSTK

>member
-1 MAKNDDR
+1 MAKSDDR

-183 LLSNKEALAAVTE
+183 LLSDKEALAAVTE

-243 EGAANISSQTAAIRN
+243 EGAANIASQTAAIRN

-355 RYTEAVTGTSVA
+355 RYTEAVTGTLVA

-395 LIEKLNP
+395 LIEKKNP

-420 LIDWIKKYKDIIV
+420 LIDWFNKWGTAVMVISAEILVYNSRLKIMAAWHTTINALVKTATALKMAYAGAVALFTGNVGRASAAMRVLRSVINVSPWGLLLTAVNAVGLAIFAFTQRTNTAKEAYKDFV
-433 ITAVT
+433 SQSSKA
-438 LGTYVTTLKLATF
+438 LGELKLM
-451 WEQKLKGEKLSSII
+451 
-465 VDKAKIAWTKALTA
+465 
-479 AGYLQ
+479 Y
-484 AAAMF
+484 
-489 LLTTRFSNL
+489 N
-498 TTSIRL
+498 SIR
-504 SLAAMKMFFA
+504 SA
-514 TLNLNPFAVII
+514 
-525 TSVTALAMGIYKLK
+525 
-539 SYTSEANKTFRMFSE
+539 
-554 NNLKQQEELRHLY
+554 
-567 EAIKITNEGSHRR
+567 NEGTQSR
-580 IELINEFNKKYG
+580 IDLIKEFNSKYG
-592 NYLSNLLSEK
+592 QYLDNLLSEK
-602 ASVSEIANAYKEVSA
+602 STIEEITTAYNNAAVAIKSKIAQETLAKHVTDIQSKAIEKQADTLDGISEILSGRFTRSDVNKKMQVIVSFTEQQIAAGNSVDNIAYGVGRALLKTKQLTVSEIGD
-617 AIQNKLAMEEID
+617 IQLIMKKYA
-629 RKRSEI
+629 
-635 TNNSLEDRADAMTAF
+635 
-650 QRALA
+650 Q
-655 TGLSANVSDNIRNY
+655 
-669 IIGYVDKQVKEGYSQ
+669 QVK
-684 KQISDAIYNSLYKK
+684 DT
-698 YGKSI
+698 
-703 DLYNLSEAKDAIRDY
+703 SEEVLA
-718 VSIVKEDFDR
+718 
-728 ITDIENKFGSL
+728 IENKLGRWL
-739 IVKTKENKEA
+739 PKKKTSSE
-749 LNELPEVIVTPDSS
+749 NELPEVIVTPDSS

-773 TDEKNKFAAQEAE
+773 TDDKNKFAAQEAE
-786 YYRQIAEIKKQY
+786 YYRQIAKIKKQY

-880 RQQKMETIKLN
+880 RQQRMETIKLN
-891 EQYINGL
+891 EKYINGL
-898 IGESEYQQNL
+898 IGESEYQQSL
-908 KNLALGFIE
+908 KDLALQYIE
-917 EKLNDASLGED
+917 AKLQDANLGED
-928 MKLQLIMSK
+928 KRLDLIKAKQSLEIANMNEHHNKL
-937 HEILMAEFRRQKEE
+937 
-951 EERET
+951 REQQHL
-956 KKYMDL
+956 YQDL
-962 ITGIAS
+962 ITGMAT
-968 QFGGVLGGIMTKS
+968 QFGGILGGIMIKS

-1003 MIMAVGKVTILSFT
+1003 MLMAVGEVTIRSFT
-1017 DIISNFTS
+1017 DIVSSFAS

-1099 NLTGDDIAAVVSSPV
+1099 NLTGDDIAAVVSSRPL

-1120 KTRPEPVRK
+1120 KSRPEPVRK

-1177 DNLNSNKNRSTK
+1177 DNLNSNKNRSSK

>member
-75 TDETKKSTISFGRFV
+75 TDETKKSTLSFGRFV

-153 TTMTKEGLRVKAAAD
+153 TTMTKEGLRVKAAAN

-183 LLSNKEALAAVTE
+183 LLSDKEALAAVTE

-243 EGAANISSQTAAIRN
+243 EGAANIASQTAAIRN

-420 LIDWIKKYKDIIV
+420 LIDWFMKY
-433 ITAVT
+433 
-438 LGTYVTTLKLATF
+438 
-451 WEQKLKGEKLSSII
+451 SST
-465 VDKAKIAWTKALTA
+465 VVSCSIAIAGLTA
-479 AGYLQ
+479 YKKVDIMYSKLQ
-484 AAAMF
+484 VLWNEKIVVSLKKIYVAAKTNPWGVLVLFASTYIG
-489 LLTTRFSNL
+489 LLMDLKRRQD
-498 TTSIRL
+498 SITESQRVMTRL
-504 SLAAMKMFFA
+504 SKESADRYDK
-514 TLNLNPFAVII
+514 
-525 TSVTALAMGIYKLK
+525 
-539 SYTSEANKTFRMFSE
+539 EASR
-554 NNLKQQEELRHLY
+554 
-567 EAIKITNEGSHRR
+567 IKVLTNMVHD
-580 IELINEFNKKYG
+580 
-592 NYLSNLLSEK
+592 NYLSYNNRIK
-602 ASVSEIANAYKEVSA
+602 ALNELKKIVPGYNADLNDEG
-617 AIQNKLAMEEID
+617 KLI
-629 RKRSEI
+629 
-635 TNNSLEDRADAMTAF
+635 N
-650 QRALA
+650 
-655 TGLSANVSDNIRNY
+655 DNT
-669 IIGYVDKQVKEGYSQ
+669 
-684 KQISDAIYNSLYKK
+684 
-698 YGKSI
+698 
-703 DLYNLSEAKDAIRDY
+703 DAIRDY
-718 VSIVKEDFDR
+718 LTVLEKQIKLEAAREELTELYRRQMQLQRLQTSQEADVRDASSNLNAARFVSEMRSGKLNTSGTDNLYKAVDAASQQAVNRLNEANEVLDKTKKELSEVEAA
-728 ITDIENKFGSL
+728 IISVNKEIENNSSFVLNTNKLTDDDDDDDGS
-739 IVKTKENKEA
+739 
-749 LNELPEVIVTPDSS
+749 
-763 TSTVS
+763 
-768 GTGSG
+768 GSG
-773 TDEKNKFAAQEAE
+773 TDDKNKFAAQEAE

-816 ELKLLQDKLSIAG
+816 ELKLLQDKLAVAG

-880 RQQKMETIKLN
+880 RQQQMETIKLN

-898 IGESEYQQNL
+898 IGESEYQQSL
-908 KNLALGFIE
+908 KDLALQYIDA
-917 EKLNDASLGED
+917 KLQDTNLGED
-928 MKLQLIMSK
+928 KRLDLIKAKQSLEIANMNEHHNKL
-937 HEILMAEFRRQKEE
+937 
-951 EERET
+951 REQQHL
-956 KKYMDL
+956 YQDL
-962 ITGIAS
+962 ITGMAT
-968 QFGGVLGGIMTKS
+968 QFGGILGGIMIKS
-981 EDAMKDSLKNM
+981 EDAMKDSLKNI

-1003 MIMAVGKVTILSFT
+1003 MLMAVGEVTIRSFT
-1017 DIISNFTS
+1017 DIVSSFAS

-1069 FVSNRFAVRNK
+1069 FVSNRFAVKNK

-1099 NLTGDDIAAVVSSPV
+1099 NLTGDDIAAVVSSRSV
-1114 TSSGTT
+1114 TSSNIT

-1129 STVDPELMAA
+1129 STVDQELLSA
-1139 IYGLIKVTGR
+1139 IYALMKVTGR

-1177 DNLNSNKNRSTK
+1177 DNLNKNKSR

>member
-63 ILKEHK
+63 IIKEHK

-153 TTMTKEGLRVKAAAD
+153 TTMTKEGLRVKAAAN

-183 LLSNKEALAAVTE
+183 LLSDKEALAAVTE

-243 EGAANISSQTAAIRN
+243 EGAANIASQTAAIRN

-420 LIDWIKKYKDIIV
+420 LIDWFMKY
-433 ITAVT
+433 
-438 LGTYVTTLKLATF
+438 
-451 WEQKLKGEKLSSII
+451 SST
-465 VDKAKIAWTKALTA
+465 VVSCSIAIAGLTA
-479 AGYLQ
+479 YKKVDIMYSKLQ
-484 AAAMF
+484 VLWNEKIVVSLKKIYVAAKTNPWGVLVLFASTYIG
-489 LLTTRFSNL
+489 LLMDLKRRQD
-498 TTSIRL
+498 SITESQRVMTRL
-504 SLAAMKMFFA
+504 SKESADRYDK
-514 TLNLNPFAVII
+514 
-525 TSVTALAMGIYKLK
+525 
-539 SYTSEANKTFRMFSE
+539 EASR
-554 NNLKQQEELRHLY
+554 
-567 EAIKITNEGSHRR
+567 IKVLTNMVHD
-580 IELINEFNKKYG
+580 
-592 NYLSNLLSEK
+592 NYLSYNDRIK
-602 ASVSEIANAYKEVSA
+602 ALNELKKIVPGYNADLNDEG
-617 AIQNKLAMEEID
+617 KLI
-629 RKRSEI
+629 
-635 TNNSLEDRADAMTAF
+635 N
-650 QRALA
+650 
-655 TGLSANVSDNIRNY
+655 DNT
-669 IIGYVDKQVKEGYSQ
+669 
-684 KQISDAIYNSLYKK
+684 
-698 YGKSI
+698 
-703 DLYNLSEAKDAIRDY
+703 DAIRDY
-718 VSIVKEDFDR
+718 LTVLEKQIK
-728 ITDIENKFGSL
+728 L
-739 IVKTKENKEA
+739 EA
-749 LNELPEVIVTPDSS
+749 AREELTELYRRQMQLQRLQTSQEADVRDASSNLNAARFVAEMR
-763 TSTVS
+763 S
-768 GTGSG
+768 GKLNTSG
-773 TDEKNKFAAQEAE
+773 TDNLYKAVDAASQQAVNRLNEANEVLDKTKKELSEVEAAIISVNKEIENNSSFVLNTNKLTDDDDDDDDDDDGTGLGTDDKNKFAAQEAE

-841 VLDARIKLRNAM
+841 VLDARIKLRNDM

-880 RQQKMETIKLN
+880 RQQQMETIKLN
-891 EQYINGL
+891 EKYINGL
-898 IGESEYQQNL
+898 IGESEYQQSL
-908 KNLALGFIE
+908 KDLALQYI
-917 EKLNDASLGED
+917 DA
-928 MKLQLIMSK
+928 KLQD
-937 HEILMAEFRRQKEE
+937 
-951 EERET
+951 REQQHL
-956 KKYMDL
+956 YQDL
-962 ITGIAS
+962 ITGMAT
-968 QFGGVLGGIMTKS
+968 QFGGILGGIMIKS

-1003 MIMAVGKVTILSFT
+1003 MLMAVGEVTIRSFT
-1017 DIISNFTS
+1017 DIVSSFAS

-1099 NLTGDDIAAVVSSPV
+1099 NLTSDDIAAVVSSRPV
-1114 TSSGTT
+1114 TSSNTT

-1129 STVDPELMAA
+1129 STVDPEMMAA

>member
-75 TDETKKSTISFGRFV
+75 TDETKKSTLSFGRFV

-153 TTMTKEGLRVKAAAD
+153 TTMTKEGLRVKAAAN

-183 LLSNKEALAAVTE
+183 LLSDKEALAAVTE

-243 EGAANISSQTAAIRN
+243 EGAANIASQTAAIRN

-420 LIDWIKKYKDIIV
+420 LIDWFNKWGTAVMVISAEILVYNSRLKIMAAWHTTINALVKTATALKMAYAGAVALFTGNVGRASAAMRVLRSVINISPWGLLLTAVNAVGLAIFAFTQRTNTAKEAYKDFV
-433 ITAVT
+433 SQSSKA
-438 LGTYVTTLKLATF
+438 LGELKLM
-451 WEQKLKGEKLSSII
+451 
-465 VDKAKIAWTKALTA
+465 
-479 AGYLQ
+479 Y
-484 AAAMF
+484 
-489 LLTTRFSNL
+489 N
-498 TTSIRL
+498 SIR
-504 SLAAMKMFFA
+504 SA
-514 TLNLNPFAVII
+514 
-525 TSVTALAMGIYKLK
+525 
-539 SYTSEANKTFRMFSE
+539 
-554 NNLKQQEELRHLY
+554 
-567 EAIKITNEGSHRR
+567 NEGTQNR
-580 IELINEFNKKYG
+580 IDLIKEFNSKYG
-592 NYLSNLLSEK
+592 QYLDNLLSEK
-602 ASVSEIANAYKEVSA
+602 STIEEITTAYNNAAVAIKSKIAQETLAKHVTDIQSKAIEKQADTLDGISEILSGRFTQSDVNKKMQEIVSFTEQQIAAGNSVDNIAYGVGRALLKTKQLTVSEIGD
-617 AIQNKLAMEEID
+617 IQLIMKKYA
-629 RKRSEI
+629 
-635 TNNSLEDRADAMTAF
+635 
-650 QRALA
+650 Q
-655 TGLSANVSDNIRNY
+655 
-669 IIGYVDKQVKEGYSQ
+669 QVK
-684 KQISDAIYNSLYKK
+684 DT
-698 YGKSI
+698 
-703 DLYNLSEAKDAIRDY
+703 SEEVLA
-718 VSIVKEDFDR
+718 
-728 ITDIENKFGSL
+728 IENKLGRWL
-739 IVKTKENKEA
+739 PKKKTSSE
-749 LNELPEVIVTPDSS
+749 NELPEVIVTPDSS

-773 TDEKNKFAAQEAE
+773 TDDKNKFAAQEAE
-786 YYRQIAEIKKQY
+786 YYIQIAEIKKQY

-816 ELKLLQDKLSIAG
+816 ELKLLQDKLAVAG

-880 RQQKMETIKLN
+880 RQQQMETIKLN

-898 IGESEYQQNL
+898 IGESEYQQSL
-908 KNLALGFIE
+908 KDLALQYIDA
-917 EKLNDASLGED
+917 KLQDTNLGED
-928 MKLQLIMSK
+928 KRLDLIKAKQSLEIANMNEHYNKL
-937 HEILMAEFRRQKEE
+937 
-951 EERET
+951 REQQHL
-956 KKYMDL
+956 YQDL
-962 ITGIAS
+962 ITGMAT
-968 QFGGVLGGIMTKS
+968 QFGGILGGIMIKS

-1003 MIMAVGKVTILSFT
+1003 MLMAVGEVTIRSFT
-1017 DIISNFTS
+1017 DIVSSFAS

-1099 NLTGDDIAAVVSSPV
+1099 NLTGDDIAAVVSSRSV

>member
-1 MAKNDDR
+1 MAKSDDR

-52 QTVRKIRTLRG
+52 QTVRKIRTLKG

-75 TDETKKSTISFGRFV
+75 TDETKKSTLSFGRFV

-153 TTMTKEGLRVKAAAD
+153 TTMTKEGLRVKAAAN

-183 LLSNKEALAAVTE
+183 LLSDKEALAAVTE

-243 EGAANISSQTAAIRN
+243 EGAANIASQTAAIRN

-420 LIDWIKKYKDIIV
+420 LIDWFMKY
-433 ITAVT
+433 
-438 LGTYVTTLKLATF
+438 
-451 WEQKLKGEKLSSII
+451 SST
-465 VDKAKIAWTKALTA
+465 VVSCSIAIAGLTA
-479 AGYLQ
+479 YKKVDIMYSKLQ
-484 AAAMF
+484 VLWNEKIVVSLKKIYVAAKTNPWGVLVLFASTYIG
-489 LLTTRFSNL
+489 LLMDLKRRQD
-498 TTSIRL
+498 SITESQRVMTRL
-504 SLAAMKMFFA
+504 SKESADRYDK
-514 TLNLNPFAVII
+514 
-525 TSVTALAMGIYKLK
+525 
-539 SYTSEANKTFRMFSE
+539 EASR
-554 NNLKQQEELRHLY
+554 
-567 EAIKITNEGSHRR
+567 IKVLTNMVHD
-580 IELINEFNKKYG
+580 
-592 NYLSNLLSEK
+592 NYLSYNNRIK
-602 ASVSEIANAYKEVSA
+602 ALNELKKIVPGYNADLNDEG
-617 AIQNKLAMEEID
+617 KLI
-629 RKRSEI
+629 
-635 TNNSLEDRADAMTAF
+635 N
-650 QRALA
+650 
-655 TGLSANVSDNIRNY
+655 DNT
-669 IIGYVDKQVKEGYSQ
+669 
-684 KQISDAIYNSLYKK
+684 
-698 YGKSI
+698 
-703 DLYNLSEAKDAIRDY
+703 DAIRDY
-718 VSIVKEDFDR
+718 LTVLEKQIKLEAAREELTELYRRQMQLQRLQTSQEADVRDASSNLNAARFVSEMRSGKLNTSGTDNLYKAVDAASQQAVNRLNEANEVLDKTKKELSEVEAA
-728 ITDIENKFGSL
+728 IISVNKEIENNSSFVLNTNKLTDDDDDDDGS
-739 IVKTKENKEA
+739 
-749 LNELPEVIVTPDSS
+749 
-763 TSTVS
+763 
-768 GTGSG
+768 GSG
-773 TDEKNKFAAQEAE
+773 TDDKNKFAAQEAE

-816 ELKLLQDKLSIAG
+816 ELKLLQDKLAVAG

-841 VLDARIKLRNAM
+841 VLDARIKLRNDM

-880 RQQKMETIKLN
+880 RQQQMETIKLN

-898 IGESEYQQNL
+898 IGESEYQQSL
-908 KNLALGFIE
+908 KDLALQYIDA
-917 EKLNDASLGED
+917 KLQDTNLGED
-928 MKLQLIMSK
+928 KRLDLIKAKQSLEIANMNEHHNKL
-937 HEILMAEFRRQKEE
+937 
-951 EERET
+951 REQQHL
-956 KKYMDL
+956 YQDL
-962 ITGIAS
+962 ITGMAT
-968 QFGGVLGGIMTKS
+968 QFGGILGGIMIKS
-981 EDAMKDSLKNM
+981 EDAMKDSLKNI

-1003 MIMAVGKVTILSFT
+1003 MLMAVGEVTIRSFT
-1017 DIISNFTS
+1017 DIVSSFAS

-1099 NLTGDDIAAVVSSPV
+1099 NLTGDDIAAVVSSRPV
-1114 TSSGTT
+1114 TSSNIT

-1129 STVDPELMAA
+1129 STVDQELLSA
-1139 IYGLIKVTGR
+1139 IYALMKVTGR

-1177 DNLNSNKNRSTK
+1177 DNLNKNKSR

>member
-183 LLSNKEALAAVTE
+183 LLSDKEALAAVTE

-243 EGAANISSQTAAIRN
+243 EGAANIASQTAAIRN

-420 LIDWIKKYKDIIV
+420 LIDWFNKWG
-433 ITAVT
+433 TAVMVISAEILVYNSRLKIMAAWHT
-438 LGTYVTTLKLATF
+438 TINALVKTATTLKMAYAGAVALFTGNVGRASAAMRVLRSVINVSPWGLLLTAVNAVGLAIFAFTQRTNTAKEAYKDF
-451 WEQKLKGEKLSSII
+451 VSQSS
-465 VDKAKIAWTKALTA
+465 KAL
-479 AGYLQ
+479 GELKLMY
-484 AAAMF
+484 
-489 LLTTRFSNL
+489 N
-498 TTSIRL
+498 SIR
-504 SLAAMKMFFA
+504 SA
-514 TLNLNPFAVII
+514 
-525 TSVTALAMGIYKLK
+525 
-539 SYTSEANKTFRMFSE
+539 
-554 NNLKQQEELRHLY
+554 
-567 EAIKITNEGSHRR
+567 NEGTQNR
-580 IELINEFNKKYG
+580 IDLIKEFNSKYG
-592 NYLSNLLSEK
+592 QYLDNLLSEK
-602 ASVSEIANAYKEVSA
+602 STIEEITTAYNNVAVAIKSKIAQETLAKHVTDIQSKAIEKQADTLDGISEILSGRFTQSDVNKKMQVIVSFTEQQIAAGNSVDNIAYGVGRALLKTKQLTVSEIR
-617 AIQNKLAMEEID
+617 D
-629 RKRSEI
+629 
-635 TNNSLEDRADAMTAF
+635 
-650 QRALA
+650 
-655 TGLSANVSDNIRNY
+655 IRLIMKKY
-669 IIGYVDKQVKEGYSQ
+669 AQQVKDTSEEVL
-684 KQISDAIYNSLYKK
+684 AIESKLGRWIPKK
-698 YGKSI
+698 KTS
-703 DLYNLSEAKDAIRDY
+703 SE
-718 VSIVKEDFDR
+718 
-728 ITDIENKFGSL
+728 
-739 IVKTKENKEA
+739 
-749 LNELPEVIVTPDSS
+749 NELPEVIVTPDSS

-773 TDEKNKFAAQEAE
+773 TDDKNKFAAQEAE

-880 RQQKMETIKLN
+880 RQQQMETIKLN
-891 EQYINGL
+891 EKYINGL
-898 IGESEYQQNL
+898 IGESEYQQSL
-908 KNLALGFIE
+908 KDLALQYIE
-917 EKLNDASLGED
+917 AKLQDANLGED
-928 MKLQLIMSK
+928 KRLDLIKAKQSLEIANMNEHHNKL
-937 HEILMAEFRRQKEE
+937 
-951 EERET
+951 REQQHL
-956 KKYMDL
+956 YQDL
-962 ITGIAS
+962 ITGMAI
-968 QFGGVLGGIMTKS
+968 QFGGILGGIMVKS

-1003 MIMAVGKVTILSFT
+1003 MLMTVGEVTIRSFT
-1017 DIISNFTS
+1017 DIVSSFAS
-1025 IAKIMAIKAAFS
+1025 IAKIMAMKAAFS

-1069 FVSNRFAVRNK
+1069 FVSNRFAVKNK

-1099 NLTGDDIAAVVSSPV
+1099 NLTGDDIAAVVSSRPV

-1120 KTRPEPVRK
+1120 NTRPEPVRK
-1129 STVDPELMAA
+1129 STADPEMMAA

-1165 GKGGIKEAMDEY
+1165 GRGGIKEAMDEY
-1177 DNLNSNKNRSTK
+1177 DNINSNKNRSTK

>member
-28 SIQAEIRQ
+28 SVQAEIRQ

-52 QTVRKIRTLRG
+52 QTVRKIRTLKG

-183 LLSNKEALAAVTE
+183 LLSDKEALAAVTE

-243 EGAANISSQTAAIRN
+243 EGAANIASQTAAIRN

-410 MTYVIKILPG
+410 MTYVIRILPG
-420 LIDWIKKYKDIIV
+420 LIDWFNKWGTAVMVISAEILVYNSRLKIMAAWHTTINALVKTATALKMAYAGAVALFTGNVGRASAAMRVLRSVINVSPWGLLLTAVNAVGLAIFAFTQRTNTAKEAYKDFV
-433 ITAVT
+433 SQSSKA
-438 LGTYVTTLKLATF
+438 LGELKLM
-451 WEQKLKGEKLSSII
+451 
-465 VDKAKIAWTKALTA
+465 
-479 AGYLQ
+479 Y
-484 AAAMF
+484 
-489 LLTTRFSNL
+489 N
-498 TTSIRL
+498 SIR
-504 SLAAMKMFFA
+504 SA
-514 TLNLNPFAVII
+514 
-525 TSVTALAMGIYKLK
+525 
-539 SYTSEANKTFRMFSE
+539 
-554 NNLKQQEELRHLY
+554 
-567 EAIKITNEGSHRR
+567 NEGTQNR
-580 IELINEFNKKYG
+580 IDLIKEFNSKYG
-592 NYLSNLLSEK
+592 QYLDNLLSEK
-602 ASVSEIANAYKEVSA
+602 STIEEITTAYNNAAVAIKSKIAQETLAKHVTDIQSKAIEKQADTLDGISEILSGRFTQSDVNKKMQEIVSFTEQQIAAGNSVDNIAYGVGRALLKTKQLTVSEIGD
-617 AIQNKLAMEEID
+617 IQLIMKKYA
-629 RKRSEI
+629 
-635 TNNSLEDRADAMTAF
+635 
-650 QRALA
+650 Q
-655 TGLSANVSDNIRNY
+655 
-669 IIGYVDKQVKEGYSQ
+669 QVKDTSEEVL
-684 KQISDAIYNSLYKK
+684 AIESKLGRWIPKK
-698 YGKSI
+698 KTS
-703 DLYNLSEAKDAIRDY
+703 SE
-718 VSIVKEDFDR
+718 
-728 ITDIENKFGSL
+728 
-739 IVKTKENKEA
+739 
-749 LNELPEVIVTPDSS
+749 NELPEVIVTPDSS

-773 TDEKNKFAAQEAE
+773 NDDKNKFAAQEAE

-816 ELKLLQDKLSIAG
+816 ELKLLQDKLAVAG

-880 RQQKMETIKLN
+880 RQQQMETIKLN
-891 EQYINGL
+891 EKYINGL
-898 IGESEYQQNL
+898 IGESEYQQSL
-908 KNLALGFIE
+908 KDLALQYIDA
-917 EKLNDASLGED
+917 KLQDTNLGED
-928 MKLQLIMSK
+928 KRLDLIKAKQSLEIANMNEHHNKL
-937 HEILMAEFRRQKEE
+937 
-951 EERET
+951 REQQHL
-956 KKYMDL
+956 YQDL
-962 ITGIAS
+962 ITGMAT
-968 QFGGVLGGIMTKS
+968 QFGGILGGIMIKS

-1003 MIMAVGKVTILSFT
+1003 MLMAVGEVTIRSFT
-1017 DIISNFTS
+1017 DIVSSFAS

-1050 GYTPDGP
+1050 GYTPEGP

-1099 NLTGDDIAAVVSSPV
+1099 NLTGDDIAAVVSSRPV
-1114 TSSGTT
+1114 TLSSTT

-1129 STVDPELMAA
+1129 STADSEMMAA

-1149 LNKRL
+1149 LNERL

>member
-1 MAKNDDR
+1 MAKSDDR

-75 TDETKKSTISFGRFV
+75 TDETKKSTLSFGRFV

-183 LLSNKEALAAVTE
+183 LLSDKEALAAVTE

-243 EGAANISSQTAAIRN
+243 EGAANIASQTAAIRN

-420 LIDWIKKYKDIIV
+420 LIDWFMKY
-433 ITAVT
+433 
-438 LGTYVTTLKLATF
+438 
-451 WEQKLKGEKLSSII
+451 SST
-465 VDKAKIAWTKALTA
+465 VVSCSIAIAGLTA
-479 AGYLQ
+479 YKKVDIMYSKLQ
-484 AAAMF
+484 VLWNEKIVVSLKKIYVAAKTNPWGVLVLFASTYIG
-489 LLTTRFSNL
+489 LLMDLKRRQDSTTESQRVM
-498 TTSIRL
+498 TRL
-504 SLAAMKMFFA
+504 SKESADRYDK
-514 TLNLNPFAVII
+514 
-525 TSVTALAMGIYKLK
+525 
-539 SYTSEANKTFRMFSE
+539 EASR
-554 NNLKQQEELRHLY
+554 
-567 EAIKITNEGSHRR
+567 IKVLTNMVHD
-580 IELINEFNKKYG
+580 
-592 NYLSNLLSEK
+592 NYLSYNDRIK
-602 ASVSEIANAYKEVSA
+602 ALNELKKIVPGYNADLNDEG
-617 AIQNKLAMEEID
+617 KLI
-629 RKRSEI
+629 
-635 TNNSLEDRADAMTAF
+635 N
-650 QRALA
+650 
-655 TGLSANVSDNIRNY
+655 DNT
-669 IIGYVDKQVKEGYSQ
+669 
-684 KQISDAIYNSLYKK
+684 
-698 YGKSI
+698 
-703 DLYNLSEAKDAIRDY
+703 DAIRDY
-718 VSIVKEDFDR
+718 LTVLEKQIKLEAAREELTELYRRQMQLQRLQTSQEADVRDASSNLNAARFVAEMRSGKLNTSGTDNLYKAVDAASQQAVNRLNEANEVLDKTKKELSEVEAA
-728 ITDIENKFGSL
+728 IISVNKEIENNSSFVL
-739 IVKTKENKEA
+739 NTNK
-749 LNELPEVIVTPDSS
+749 LTDDDDDDDDD
-763 TSTVS
+763 

-773 TDEKNKFAAQEAE
+773 TDDKNKFAAQEAE

-798 LEDSAMTQDEY
+798 LEDYAMTQDEY

-816 ELKLLQDKLSIAG
+816 ELKLLQDKLAVAG

-867 QEQAVQDRLDLLD
+867 QEHAVQDRLDLLD
-880 RQQKMETIKLN
+880 RQQQMETIKLN

-898 IGESEYQQNL
+898 IGESEYQQSL
-908 KNLALGFIE
+908 KDLALQYIDA
-917 EKLNDASLGED
+917 KLQDTNLGED
-928 MKLQLIMSK
+928 KRLDLIKAKQSLEIANMNEHHNKL
-937 HEILMAEFRRQKEE
+937 
-951 EERET
+951 REQQHL
-956 KKYMDL
+956 YQDL
-962 ITGIAS
+962 ITGMAT
-968 QFGGVLGGIMTKS
+968 QFGGILGGIMVKS

-1003 MIMAVGKVTILSFT
+1003 MLMAVGEVTIRSFT
-1017 DIISNFTS
+1017 DIVSSFAS

-1037 AVKTAISSGFADG
+1037 AVKTAISSGFANG
-1050 GYTPDGP
+1050 GYTPEGP

-1099 NLTGDDIAAVVSSPV
+1099 NLTGDDIAAVVSSRSV

>member
-1 MAKNDDR
+1 MAKSDDR

-52 QTVRKIRTLRG
+52 QTVRKIRTLKG

-75 TDETKKSTISFGRFV
+75 TDETKKSTLSFGRFV

-153 TTMTKEGLRVKAAAD
+153 TTMTKEGLRVKAAAN

-183 LLSNKEALAAVTE
+183 LLSDKEALAAVTE

-243 EGAANISSQTAAIRN
+243 EGAANIASQTAAIRN

-420 LIDWIKKYKDIIV
+420 LIDWFMKY
-433 ITAVT
+433 
-438 LGTYVTTLKLATF
+438 
-451 WEQKLKGEKLSSII
+451 SST
-465 VDKAKIAWTKALTA
+465 VVSCSIAIAGLTA
-479 AGYLQ
+479 YKKVDIMYSKLQ
-484 AAAMF
+484 VLWNEKIVVSLKKIYVAAKTNPWGVLVLFASTYIG
-489 LLTTRFSNL
+489 LLMDLKRRQD
-498 TTSIRL
+498 SITESQRVMTRL
-504 SLAAMKMFFA
+504 SKESADRYDK
-514 TLNLNPFAVII
+514 
-525 TSVTALAMGIYKLK
+525 
-539 SYTSEANKTFRMFSE
+539 EASR
-554 NNLKQQEELRHLY
+554 
-567 EAIKITNEGSHRR
+567 IKVLTNMVHD
-580 IELINEFNKKYG
+580 
-592 NYLSNLLSEK
+592 NYLSYNNRIK
-602 ASVSEIANAYKEVSA
+602 ALNELKKIVPGYNADLNDEG
-617 AIQNKLAMEEID
+617 KLI
-629 RKRSEI
+629 
-635 TNNSLEDRADAMTAF
+635 N
-650 QRALA
+650 
-655 TGLSANVSDNIRNY
+655 DNT
-669 IIGYVDKQVKEGYSQ
+669 
-684 KQISDAIYNSLYKK
+684 
-698 YGKSI
+698 
-703 DLYNLSEAKDAIRDY
+703 DAIRDY
-718 VSIVKEDFDR
+718 LTVLEKQIKLEAAREELTELYRRQMQLQRLQTSQEADVRDASSNLNAARFVSEMRSGKLNTSGTDNLYKAVDAASQQAVNRLNEANEVLDKTKKELSEVEAA
-728 ITDIENKFGSL
+728 IISVNKEIENNSSFVLNTNKLTDDDDDDDGS
-739 IVKTKENKEA
+739 
-749 LNELPEVIVTPDSS
+749 
-763 TSTVS
+763 
-768 GTGSG
+768 GSG
-773 TDEKNKFAAQEAE
+773 TDDKNKFAAQEAE

-816 ELKLLQDKLSIAG
+816 ELKLLQDKLAVAG

-841 VLDARIKLRNAM
+841 VLDARIKLRNDM

-880 RQQKMETIKLN
+880 RQQQMETIKLN

-898 IGESEYQQNL
+898 IGESEYQQSL
-908 KNLALGFIE
+908 KDLALQYIDA
-917 EKLNDASLGED
+917 KLQDTNLGED
-928 MKLQLIMSK
+928 KRLDLIKAKQSLEIANMNEHHNKL
-937 HEILMAEFRRQKEE
+937 
-951 EERET
+951 REQQHL
-956 KKYMDL
+956 YQDL
-962 ITGIAS
+962 ITGMAT
-968 QFGGVLGGIMTKS
+968 QFGGILGGIMIKS
-981 EDAMKDSLKNM
+981 EDAMKDSLKNI

-1003 MIMAVGKVTILSFT
+1003 MLMAVGEVTIRSFT
-1017 DIISNFTS
+1017 DIVSSFAS

-1099 NLTGDDIAAVVSSPV
+1099 NLTGDDIAAVVSSRSV

-1129 STVDPELMAA
+1129 STVDPEMMAA

>member
-52 QTVRKIRTLRG
+52 QTVRKIRTLKG

-153 TTMTKEGLRVKAAAD
+153 TTMTKEGLRVKAAAN

-183 LLSNKEALAAVTE
+183 LLSDKEALAAVTE

-206 DITLAQAVDAL
+206 DINLAQAVDAL

-243 EGAANISSQTAAIRN
+243 EGAANIASQTAAIRN

-420 LIDWIKKYKDIIV
+420 LIDWFMKY
-433 ITAVT
+433 
-438 LGTYVTTLKLATF
+438 
-451 WEQKLKGEKLSSII
+451 SST
-465 VDKAKIAWTKALTA
+465 VVSCSIAIAGLTA
-479 AGYLQ
+479 YKKVDIMYSKLQ
-484 AAAMF
+484 VLWNEKIVVSLKKIYVAAKTNPWGVLVLFASTYIG
-489 LLTTRFSNL
+489 LLMDLKRRQD
-498 TTSIRL
+498 SITESQRVMTRL
-504 SLAAMKMFFA
+504 SKESADRYDK
-514 TLNLNPFAVII
+514 
-525 TSVTALAMGIYKLK
+525 
-539 SYTSEANKTFRMFSE
+539 EASR
-554 NNLKQQEELRHLY
+554 
-567 EAIKITNEGSHRR
+567 IKVLTNMVHD
-580 IELINEFNKKYG
+580 
-592 NYLSNLLSEK
+592 NYLSYNNRIK
-602 ASVSEIANAYKEVSA
+602 ALNELKKIVPGYNADLNDEG
-617 AIQNKLAMEEID
+617 KLI
-629 RKRSEI
+629 
-635 TNNSLEDRADAMTAF
+635 N
-650 QRALA
+650 
-655 TGLSANVSDNIRNY
+655 DNT
-669 IIGYVDKQVKEGYSQ
+669 
-684 KQISDAIYNSLYKK
+684 
-698 YGKSI
+698 
-703 DLYNLSEAKDAIRDY
+703 DAIRDY
-718 VSIVKEDFDR
+718 LTVLEKQIKLEAAREELTELYRRQMQLQRLQTSQEADVRDASSNLNAARFVAEMRSGKLNTSGTDNLYKAVDAASQQAVNRLNEANEVLDKTKKELSEVEAA
-728 ITDIENKFGSL
+728 IISVNKEIENNSSFL
-739 IVKTKENKEA
+739 PNTNK
-749 LNELPEVIVTPDSS
+749 LTDDDDDDDNG
-763 TSTVS
+763 TVS
-768 GTGSG
+768 GT
-773 TDEKNKFAAQEAE
+773 DDKNKFAAQEAE

-816 ELKLLQDKLSIAG
+816 ELKLLQDKLTVAG

-880 RQQKMETIKLN
+880 RQQQMETIKLN
-891 EQYINGL
+891 EKYLNGM

-908 KNLALGFIE
+908 KNLALAFIE

-981 EDAMKDSLKNM
+981 EDTMKDSLKNM

-1003 MIMAVGKVTILSFT
+1003 MIMAVGKVTIFSFT

-1099 NLTGDDIAAVVSSPV
+1099 NLTGDDIAAVVSSRTV

-1129 STVDPELMAA
+1129 STADPEMMAA

-1177 DNLNSNKNRSTK
+1177 DNLNSNKNRSSK

>member
-1 MAKNDDR
+1 MAKSDDR

-153 TTMTKEGLRVKAAAD
+153 TTMTKEGLRVKAAAN

-183 LLSNKEALAAVTE
+183 LLSDKEALAAVTE

-243 EGAANISSQTAAIRN
+243 EGAANIASQTAAIRN

-420 LIDWIKKYKDIIV
+420 LIDWFMKY
-433 ITAVT
+433 
-438 LGTYVTTLKLATF
+438 
-451 WEQKLKGEKLSSII
+451 SST
-465 VDKAKIAWTKALTA
+465 VVSCSIAIAGLTA
-479 AGYLQ
+479 YKKVDIMYSKLQ
-484 AAAMF
+484 VLWNEKIVVSLKKIYVAAKTNPWGVLVLFASTYIG
-489 LLTTRFSNL
+489 LLMDLKRRQD
-498 TTSIRL
+498 SITESQRVMTRL
-504 SLAAMKMFFA
+504 SKESADRYDK
-514 TLNLNPFAVII
+514 
-525 TSVTALAMGIYKLK
+525 
-539 SYTSEANKTFRMFSE
+539 EASR
-554 NNLKQQEELRHLY
+554 
-567 EAIKITNEGSHRR
+567 IKVLTNMVHD
-580 IELINEFNKKYG
+580 
-592 NYLSNLLSEK
+592 NYLSYNDRIK
-602 ASVSEIANAYKEVSA
+602 ALNELKKIVPGYNADLNDEG
-617 AIQNKLAMEEID
+617 KLI
-629 RKRSEI
+629 
-635 TNNSLEDRADAMTAF
+635 N
-650 QRALA
+650 
-655 TGLSANVSDNIRNY
+655 DNT
-669 IIGYVDKQVKEGYSQ
+669 
-684 KQISDAIYNSLYKK
+684 
-698 YGKSI
+698 
-703 DLYNLSEAKDAIRDY
+703 DAIRDY
-718 VSIVKEDFDR
+718 LTVLEKQIKLEAAREELTELYRRQMQLQRLQTSQEADVRDASSNLNAARFVAEMRSGKLNTSGTDNLYKAVDAASQQAVNRLNEANEVLDKTKKELSEVEAA
-728 ITDIENKFGSL
+728 IISVNKEIENNSSFVL
-739 IVKTKENKEA
+739 NTNK
-749 LNELPEVIVTPDSS
+749 LTDDDDDDDDDDD
-763 TSTVS
+763 

-773 TDEKNKFAAQEAE
+773 TDDKNKFAAQKAE

-816 ELKLLQDKLSIAG
+816 ELKLLQDKLAVAG

-880 RQQKMETIKLN
+880 RQQQMETIKLN
-891 EQYINGL
+891 EKYINGL
-898 IGESEYQQNL
+898 IGESEYQQSL
-908 KNLALGFIE
+908 KNLALQYIDA
-917 EKLNDASLGED
+917 KLQDTNLGED
-928 MKLQLIMSK
+928 KRLDLIKAKQSLEIANMNEHHNKL
-937 HEILMAEFRRQKEE
+937 
-951 EERET
+951 REQQHL
-956 KKYMDL
+956 YQDL
-962 ITGIAS
+962 ITGMAT
-968 QFGGVLGGIMTKS
+968 QFGGILGGIMIKS

-1003 MIMAVGKVTILSFT
+1003 MLMAVGEVTIRSFT
-1017 DIISNFTS
+1017 DIVSSFAS

-1099 NLTGDDIAAVVSSPV
+1099 NLTGDDIAAVVSSRPV
-1114 TSSGTT
+1114 TSSNTT
-1120 KTRPEPVRK
+1120 KTQPEPVRK
-1129 STVDPELMAA
+1129 STADPEIMAA

>member
-1 MAKNDDR
+1 MAKSDDR

-52 QTVRKIRTLRG
+52 QTVRKIRTLKG

-75 TDETKKSTISFGRFV
+75 TDETKKSTLSFGRFV

-153 TTMTKEGLRVKAAAD
+153 TTMTKEGLRVKAAAN

-183 LLSNKEALAAVTE
+183 LLSDKEALAAVTE

-243 EGAANISSQTAAIRN
+243 EGAANIASQTAAIRN

-420 LIDWIKKYKDIIV
+420 LIDWFMKY
-433 ITAVT
+433 
-438 LGTYVTTLKLATF
+438 
-451 WEQKLKGEKLSSII
+451 SST
-465 VDKAKIAWTKALTA
+465 VVSCSIAIAGLTA
-479 AGYLQ
+479 YKKVDIMYSKLQ
-484 AAAMF
+484 VLWNEKIVVSLKKIYVAAKTNPWGVLVLFASTYIG
-489 LLTTRFSNL
+489 LLMDLKRRQD
-498 TTSIRL
+498 SITESQRVMTRL
-504 SLAAMKMFFA
+504 SKESADRYDK
-514 TLNLNPFAVII
+514 
-525 TSVTALAMGIYKLK
+525 
-539 SYTSEANKTFRMFSE
+539 EASR
-554 NNLKQQEELRHLY
+554 
-567 EAIKITNEGSHRR
+567 IKVLTNMVHD
-580 IELINEFNKKYG
+580 
-592 NYLSNLLSEK
+592 NYLSYNNRIK
-602 ASVSEIANAYKEVSA
+602 ALNELKKIVPGYNADLNDEG
-617 AIQNKLAMEEID
+617 KLI
-629 RKRSEI
+629 
-635 TNNSLEDRADAMTAF
+635 N
-650 QRALA
+650 
-655 TGLSANVSDNIRNY
+655 DNT
-669 IIGYVDKQVKEGYSQ
+669 
-684 KQISDAIYNSLYKK
+684 
-698 YGKSI
+698 
-703 DLYNLSEAKDAIRDY
+703 DAIRDY
-718 VSIVKEDFDR
+718 LTVLEKQIKLEAAREELTELYRRQMQLQRLQTSQEADVRDASSNLNAARFVSEMRSGKLNTSGTDNLYKAVDAASQQAVNRLNEANEVLDKTKKELSEVEAA
-728 ITDIENKFGSL
+728 IISVNKEIENNSSFVLNTNKLTDDDDDDDGS
-739 IVKTKENKEA
+739 
-749 LNELPEVIVTPDSS
+749 
-763 TSTVS
+763 
-768 GTGSG
+768 GSG
-773 TDEKNKFAAQEAE
+773 TDDKNKFAAQEAE

-816 ELKLLQDKLSIAG
+816 ELKLLQDKLAVAG

-880 RQQKMETIKLN
+880 RQQQMETIKLN

-898 IGESEYQQNL
+898 IGESEYQQSL
-908 KNLALGFIE
+908 KDLALQYIDA
-917 EKLNDASLGED
+917 KLQDTNLGED
-928 MKLQLIMSK
+928 KRLDLIKAKQSLEIANMNEHHNKL
-937 HEILMAEFRRQKEE
+937 
-951 EERET
+951 REQQHL
-956 KKYMDL
+956 YQDL
-962 ITGIAS
+962 ITGMAT
-968 QFGGVLGGIMTKS
+968 QFGGILGGIMVKS

-1003 MIMAVGKVTILSFT
+1003 MLMAVGEVTIRSFT
-1017 DIISNFTS
+1017 DIVSSFAS

-1069 FVSNRFAVRNK
+1069 FVSNRFAVKNK

-1099 NLTGDDIAAVVSSPV
+1099 NLTGDDIAAVVSSRSV
-1114 TSSGTT
+1114 TSSNIT

-1129 STVDPELMAA
+1129 STVDQELLSA
-1139 IYGLIKVTGR
+1139 IYALMKVTGR

-1177 DNLNSNKNRSTK
+1177 DNLNKNKSR

>member
-1 MAKNDDR
+1 MAKSDDR

-52 QTVRKIRTLRG
+52 QTVRKIRTLKG

-153 TTMTKEGLRVKAAAD
+153 TTMTKEGLRVKAAAN

-183 LLSNKEALAAVTE
+183 LLSDKEALAAVTE

-243 EGAANISSQTAAIRN
+243 EGAANIASQTAAIRN

-420 LIDWIKKYKDIIV
+420 LIDWFMKYSSTVVSCSIAIAGLTAYKKVDIMYSKLQVLWNEKIV
-433 ITAVT
+433 VSLKKIYVAAKTNPWGVLVLFASTYIGLLMDLKRRQDSITESQRVMTRLSKESADR
-438 LGTYVTTLKLATF
+438 YDKEA
-451 WEQKLKGEKLSSII
+451 SSIK
-465 VDKAKIAWTKALTA
+465 VLTN
-479 AGYLQ
+479 
-484 AAAMF
+484 M
-489 LLTTRFSNL
+489 
-498 TTSIRL
+498 
-504 SLAAMKMFFA
+504 
-514 TLNLNPFAVII
+514 V
-525 TSVTALAMGIYKLK
+525 
-539 SYTSEANKTFRMFSE
+539 
-554 NNLKQQEELRHLY
+554 HD
-567 EAIKITNEGSHRR
+567 
-580 IELINEFNKKYG
+580 
-592 NYLSNLLSEK
+592 NYLSYNDRIK
-602 ASVSEIANAYKEVSA
+602 ALNELKKIVPGYNADLNDEG
-617 AIQNKLAMEEID
+617 KLI
-629 RKRSEI
+629 
-635 TNNSLEDRADAMTAF
+635 N
-650 QRALA
+650 
-655 TGLSANVSDNIRNY
+655 DNT
-669 IIGYVDKQVKEGYSQ
+669 
-684 KQISDAIYNSLYKK
+684 
-698 YGKSI
+698 
-703 DLYNLSEAKDAIRDY
+703 DAIRDY
-718 VSIVKEDFDR
+718 LTVLEKQIK
-728 ITDIENKFGSL
+728 L
-739 IVKTKENKEA
+739 EA
-749 LNELPEVIVTPDSS
+749 AREELTELYRRQMQLQRLQTSQEADVRDASSNLNAARFVAEMR
-763 TSTVS
+763 S
-768 GTGSG
+768 GKLNTSG
-773 TDEKNKFAAQEAE
+773 TDNLYKAVDAASQQAVNRLNEANEVLDKTKKELSEVEAAIISVNKEIENNSSFVLNTNKLTDDDDDDDGTGLGTDDKNKFAAQEAE

-816 ELKLLQDKLSIAG
+816 ELKLLQDKLAVAG

-841 VLDARIKLRNAM
+841 VLDARIKLRNDM

-880 RQQKMETIKLN
+880 RQQQMETIKLN

-898 IGESEYQQNL
+898 IGESEYQQSL
-908 KNLALGFIE
+908 KDLALQYIDA
-917 EKLNDASLGED
+917 KLQDTNLGED
-928 MKLQLIMSK
+928 KRL
-937 HEILMAEFRRQKEE
+937 
-951 EERET
+951 
-956 KKYMDL
+956 DL
-962 ITGIAS
+962 IKAKQSLEIANMNEHHNKLREQQHLYQDLIIGMAT
-968 QFGGVLGGIMTKS
+968 QFGGILGGIMIKS

-1003 MIMAVGKVTILSFT
+1003 MLMAVGEVTIRSFT
-1017 DIISNFTS
+1017 DIVSSFAS

-1099 NLTGDDIAAVVSSPV
+1099 NLTGDDIAAVVSSRPV

-1129 STVDPELMAA
+1129 STADPEMMAA

>member
-1 MAKNDDR
+1 MAKSDDR

-183 LLSNKEALAAVTE
+183 LLSDKEALAAVTE

-225 AEADQAARFTNVL
+225 AEADQAARYTNVL

-243 EGAANISSQTAAIRN
+243 EGAANIASQTAAIRN

-283 GIKDE
+283 GIKNE

-420 LIDWIKKYKDIIV
+420 LIDWFNKWGTAVMVISAEILVYNSRLKIMAAWHTTINALVKTATALKMAYAGAVALFTGNVGRASAAMRVLRSVINVSPWGLLLTAINAVGLAIFAFTQRTNTAKEAYKDFV
-433 ITAVT
+433 SQSSKA
-438 LGTYVTTLKLATF
+438 LGELKLM
-451 WEQKLKGEKLSSII
+451 
-465 VDKAKIAWTKALTA
+465 
-479 AGYLQ
+479 Y
-484 AAAMF
+484 
-489 LLTTRFSNL
+489 N
-498 TTSIRL
+498 SIR
-504 SLAAMKMFFA
+504 SA
-514 TLNLNPFAVII
+514 
-525 TSVTALAMGIYKLK
+525 
-539 SYTSEANKTFRMFSE
+539 
-554 NNLKQQEELRHLY
+554 
-567 EAIKITNEGSHRR
+567 NEGTQNR
-580 IELINEFNKKYG
+580 IDLIKEFNSKYG
-592 NYLSNLLSEK
+592 QYLDNLLSEK
-602 ASVSEIANAYKEVSA
+602 STIEEITTAYNNAAVAIKSKIAQETLAKHVTDIQSKAIEKQADTLDGISEILSGRFAQSDVNKKMQEIVSFTEQQIAAGNSVDNIAYGVGRALLKTKQLTVSEIGD
-617 AIQNKLAMEEID
+617 IQLIMKKYA
-629 RKRSEI
+629 
-635 TNNSLEDRADAMTAF
+635 
-650 QRALA
+650 Q
-655 TGLSANVSDNIRNY
+655 
-669 IIGYVDKQVKEGYSQ
+669 QVK
-684 KQISDAIYNSLYKK
+684 DT
-698 YGKSI
+698 
-703 DLYNLSEAKDAIRDY
+703 SEEVLA
-718 VSIVKEDFDR
+718 
-728 ITDIENKFGSL
+728 IENKLGRWL
-739 IVKTKENKEA
+739 PKKKTSSE
-749 LNELPEVIVTPDSS
+749 NELPEVIVTPDSS

-773 TDEKNKFAAQEAE
+773 TDDKNKFAAQEAE

-816 ELKLLQDKLSIAG
+816 ELKLLQDKLAVAG

-853 IEQEKQE
+853 VEQEKLE
-860 ADEKKKI
+860 EEEKKKI
-867 QEQAVQDRLDLLD
+867 QEQAIQDRIDLLD
-880 RQQKMETIKLN
+880 RQQEMEISELQDKYLNGLINEEEFQIRLRELARKYIDLKLQDTIIGEEQKSAYLKLKRDMEMDEQKKAEETEKERKLNLFNTLTDLGQGIATSFAEMFSDTEKSFGDFIKETIKLT
-891 EQYINGL
+891 L
-898 IGESEYQQNL
+898 S
-908 KNLALGFIE
+908 A
-917 EKLNDASLGED
+917 
-928 MKLQLIMSK
+928 
-937 HEILMAEFRRQKEE
+937 
-951 EERET
+951 
-956 KKYMDL
+956 
-962 ITGIAS
+962 
-968 QFGGVLGGIMTKS
+968 
-981 EDAMKDSLKNM
+981 
-992 LLIMLDYLEKV
+992 LEKM
-1003 MIMAVGKVTILSFT
+1003 MIMAVAERTIKNIGTLGVWG
-1017 DIISNFTS
+1017 
-1025 IAKIMAIKAAFS
+1025 IAKSAGEIALITAAFE
-1037 AVKTAISSGFADG
+1037 TAKGVITGFADG
-1050 GYTPDGP
+1050 GYTPEGP

-1069 FVSNRFAVRNK
+1069 FVSNRFAVKNK

-1099 NLTGDDIAAVVSSPV
+1099 NLTGDDIAAVVSSRPL

-1120 KTRPEPVRK
+1120 NTRPEPVRK
-1129 STVDPELMAA
+1129 STADPEMMAA

>member
-1 MAKNDDR
+1 MAKSDDR

-52 QTVRKIRTLRG
+52 KTVRKIRTLRG

-183 LLSNKEALAAVTE
+183 LLSDKEALAAVTE

-243 EGAANISSQTAAIRN
+243 EGAANIASQTAAIRN

-420 LIDWIKKYKDIIV
+420 LIDWFNKWGTAVMVISAEILVYNSRLKIMAAWHTTINALVKTATALKMAYAGAVALFTGNVGRASAAMRVLRSVINVSPWGLLLTAINAVGLAIFAFTQRTNTAKEAYKDFV
-433 ITAVT
+433 SQSSKA
-438 LGTYVTTLKLATF
+438 LGELKLM
-451 WEQKLKGEKLSSII
+451 
-465 VDKAKIAWTKALTA
+465 
-479 AGYLQ
+479 Y
-484 AAAMF
+484 
-489 LLTTRFSNL
+489 N
-498 TTSIRL
+498 SIR
-504 SLAAMKMFFA
+504 SA
-514 TLNLNPFAVII
+514 
-525 TSVTALAMGIYKLK
+525 
-539 SYTSEANKTFRMFSE
+539 
-554 NNLKQQEELRHLY
+554 
-567 EAIKITNEGSHRR
+567 NEGTQNR
-580 IELINEFNKKYG
+580 IDLIKEFNSKYG
-592 NYLSNLLSEK
+592 QYLDNLLSEK
-602 ASVSEIANAYKEVSA
+602 STIEEITTAYNNAAVAIKSKIAQETLAKHVTDIQSKAIEKQADTLDGISEILSGRFAQSDVNKKMQEIVSFTEQQIAAGNSVDNIAYGVGRALLKTKQLTVSEIGD
-617 AIQNKLAMEEID
+617 IQLIMKKYA
-629 RKRSEI
+629 
-635 TNNSLEDRADAMTAF
+635 
-650 QRALA
+650 Q
-655 TGLSANVSDNIRNY
+655 
-669 IIGYVDKQVKEGYSQ
+669 QVK
-684 KQISDAIYNSLYKK
+684 DT
-698 YGKSI
+698 
-703 DLYNLSEAKDAIRDY
+703 SEEVLA
-718 VSIVKEDFDR
+718 
-728 ITDIENKFGSL
+728 IENKLGRWL
-739 IVKTKENKEA
+739 PKKKTSSE
-749 LNELPEVIVTPDSS
+749 NELPEVIVTPDSS

-773 TDEKNKFAAQEAE
+773 TDDKNKFAAQEAE

-816 ELKLLQDKLSIAG
+816 ELKLLQDKLSIVG

-867 QEQAVQDRLDLLD
+867 QEQAVQDRLELLD
-880 RQQKMETIKLN
+880 RQQQMETIKLN

-898 IGESEYQQNL
+898 IGESEYQQSL
-908 KNLALGFIE
+908 KDLALQYIDA
-917 EKLNDASLGED
+917 KLQDTNLGENKRLD
-928 MKLQLIMSK
+928 LIKAKQSLEIANMNEHHNKL
-937 HEILMAEFRRQKEE
+937 
-951 EERET
+951 REQQHL
-956 KKYMDL
+956 YQDL
-962 ITGIAS
+962 ITGMAT
-968 QFGGVLGGIMTKS
+968 QFGGILGGIMVKS
-981 EDAMKDSLKNM
+981 EDAMQDSLKNM

-1003 MIMAVGKVTILSFT
+1003 MLMTVGEVTIRSFS
-1017 DIISNFTS
+1017 DIVSSFTS

-1087 LIDQAQRAGSVA
+1087 LIDQAQHAGSVA
-1099 NLTGDDIAAVVSSPV
+1099 NLTGDDIAAVVSSRPL

>member
-130 LKALTGLDDD
+130 LKALTGLDND

-153 TTMTKEGLRVKAAAD
+153 TTMTKEGLRVKAAAN

-183 LLSNKEALAAVTE
+183 LLSDKEALAAVTE

-243 EGAANISSQTAAIRN
+243 EGAANIASQTAAIRN

-420 LIDWIKKYKDIIV
+420 LIDWFMKY
-433 ITAVT
+433 
-438 LGTYVTTLKLATF
+438 
-451 WEQKLKGEKLSSII
+451 SST
-465 VDKAKIAWTKALTA
+465 VVSCSIAIAGLTA
-479 AGYLQ
+479 YKKVDIMYSKLQ
-484 AAAMF
+484 VLWNEKIVVSLKKIYVAAKTNPWGVLVLFASTYIG
-489 LLTTRFSNL
+489 LLMDLKRRQD
-498 TTSIRL
+498 SITESQRVMTRL
-504 SLAAMKMFFA
+504 SKESADRYDK
-514 TLNLNPFAVII
+514 
-525 TSVTALAMGIYKLK
+525 
-539 SYTSEANKTFRMFSE
+539 EASR
-554 NNLKQQEELRHLY
+554 
-567 EAIKITNEGSHRR
+567 IKVLTNMVHD
-580 IELINEFNKKYG
+580 
-592 NYLSNLLSEK
+592 NYLSYNNRIK
-602 ASVSEIANAYKEVSA
+602 ALNELKKIVPGYNADLNDEG
-617 AIQNKLAMEEID
+617 KLI
-629 RKRSEI
+629 
-635 TNNSLEDRADAMTAF
+635 N
-650 QRALA
+650 
-655 TGLSANVSDNIRNY
+655 DNT
-669 IIGYVDKQVKEGYSQ
+669 
-684 KQISDAIYNSLYKK
+684 
-698 YGKSI
+698 
-703 DLYNLSEAKDAIRDY
+703 DAIRDY
-718 VSIVKEDFDR
+718 LTVLEKQIKLEAAREELTELYKRQMQLQRLQTSQEADVRDASSNLNAARFVAEMRSGKLNTSGTDNLYKAVDAASQQAVNRLNEANEVLDKTKKELSEVEAA
-728 ITDIENKFGSL
+728 IISVNKEIENNSSFVL
-739 IVKTKENKEA
+739 NTNK
-749 LNELPEVIVTPDSS
+749 LTDDDDDDD
-763 TSTVS
+763 

-773 TDEKNKFAAQEAE
+773 TDDKNKFAAQEAE

-798 LEDSAMTQDEY
+798 LEDSAMTQDVY

-898 IGESEYQQNL
+898 IGESEYEQNL
-908 KNLALGFIE
+908 KNLALDFIE
-917 EKLNDASLGED
+917 EKLNDVSVGED

-937 HEILMAEFRRQKEE
+937 HEILMDELRRQKEE
-951 EERET
+951 EEKET

-962 ITGIAS
+962 ITGIAT
-968 QFGGVLGGIMTKS
+968 QFGGVLGGIMVKS
-981 EDAMKDSLKNM
+981 EDAVKNSLKNI
-992 LLIMLDYLEKV
+992 LLVMLDYLEKV
-1003 MIMAVGKVTILSFT
+1003 MIMSIGEVTIKSFT
-1017 DIISNFTS
+1017 NIFDSFAS

-1099 NLTGDDIAAVVSSPV
+1099 NLTGDDIAAVVSSRSV
-1114 TSSGTT
+1114 TSSNTT

-1129 STVDPELMAA
+1129 STADPEMMAA

>member
-63 ILKEHK
+63 IIKEHK

-153 TTMTKEGLRVKAAAD
+153 TTMTKEGLRVKAAAN

-183 LLSNKEALAAVTE
+183 LLSDKEALAAVTE

-243 EGAANISSQTAAIRN
+243 EGAANIASQTAAIRN

-420 LIDWIKKYKDIIV
+420 LIDWFMKY
-433 ITAVT
+433 
-438 LGTYVTTLKLATF
+438 
-451 WEQKLKGEKLSSII
+451 SST
-465 VDKAKIAWTKALTA
+465 VVSCSIAIAGLTA
-479 AGYLQ
+479 YKKVDIMYSKLQ
-484 AAAMF
+484 VLWNEKIVVSLKKIYVAAKTNPWGVLVLFASTYIG
-489 LLTTRFSNL
+489 LLMDLKRRQD
-498 TTSIRL
+498 SITESQRVMTRL
-504 SLAAMKMFFA
+504 SKESADRYDK
-514 TLNLNPFAVII
+514 
-525 TSVTALAMGIYKLK
+525 
-539 SYTSEANKTFRMFSE
+539 EASR
-554 NNLKQQEELRHLY
+554 
-567 EAIKITNEGSHRR
+567 IKVLTNMVHD
-580 IELINEFNKKYG
+580 
-592 NYLSNLLSEK
+592 NYLSYNDRIK
-602 ASVSEIANAYKEVSA
+602 ALNELKKIVPGYNADLNDEG
-617 AIQNKLAMEEID
+617 KLI
-629 RKRSEI
+629 
-635 TNNSLEDRADAMTAF
+635 N
-650 QRALA
+650 
-655 TGLSANVSDNIRNY
+655 DNT
-669 IIGYVDKQVKEGYSQ
+669 
-684 KQISDAIYNSLYKK
+684 
-698 YGKSI
+698 
-703 DLYNLSEAKDAIRDY
+703 DAIRDY
-718 VSIVKEDFDR
+718 LTVLEKQIK
-728 ITDIENKFGSL
+728 L
-739 IVKTKENKEA
+739 EA
-749 LNELPEVIVTPDSS
+749 AREELTELYRRQMQLQRLQTSQEADVRDASSNLNAARFVAEMR
-763 TSTVS
+763 S
-768 GTGSG
+768 GKLNTSG
-773 TDEKNKFAAQEAE
+773 TDNLYKAVDAASQQAVNRLNEANEVLDKTKKELSEVEAAIISVNKEIENNSSFVLNTNKLTDDDDDDDDDDDGTGLGTDDKNKFAAQEAE

-841 VLDARIKLRNAM
+841 VLDARIKLRNDM

-880 RQQKMETIKLN
+880 RQQQMETIKLN
-891 EQYINGL
+891 EKYINGL
-898 IGESEYQQNL
+898 IGESEYQQSL
-908 KNLALGFIE
+908 KDLALQYIDA
-917 EKLNDASLGED
+917 KLQDTNLGED
-928 MKLQLIMSK
+928 KRLDLIKAKQSLEIANMNEHHNKL
-937 HEILMAEFRRQKEE
+937 
-951 EERET
+951 REQQHL
-956 KKYMDL
+956 YQDL
-962 ITGIAS
+962 ITGMAT
-968 QFGGVLGGIMTKS
+968 QFGGILGGIMIKS

-1003 MIMAVGKVTILSFT
+1003 MLMAVGEVTIRSFT
-1017 DIISNFTS
+1017 DIVSSFAS

-1050 GYTPDGP
+1050 GYTPEGP

-1099 NLTGDDIAAVVSSPV
+1099 NLTGDDIAAVVSSRPV

-1120 KTRPEPVRK
+1120 KSRPEPVRK
-1129 STVDPELMAA
+1129 STADPEMMAA

>member
-130 LKALTGLDDD
+130 LKALTGLDND

-153 TTMTKEGLRVKAAAD
+153 TTMTKEGLRVKAAAN

-183 LLSNKEALAAVTE
+183 LLSDKEALAAVTE

-243 EGAANISSQTAAIRN
+243 EGAANIASQTAAIRN

-420 LIDWIKKYKDIIV
+420 LIDWFNKWGTAVMVISAEILVYNSRLKIMAAWHTTINALVKTATALKMAYAGAVALFTGNVGRASAAMRVLRSVINVSPWGLLLTAVNAVGLAIFAFTQRTNTAKEAYKDFV
-433 ITAVT
+433 SQSSKA
-438 LGTYVTTLKLATF
+438 LGELKLM
-451 WEQKLKGEKLSSII
+451 
-465 VDKAKIAWTKALTA
+465 
-479 AGYLQ
+479 Y
-484 AAAMF
+484 
-489 LLTTRFSNL
+489 N
-498 TTSIRL
+498 SIR
-504 SLAAMKMFFA
+504 SA
-514 TLNLNPFAVII
+514 
-525 TSVTALAMGIYKLK
+525 
-539 SYTSEANKTFRMFSE
+539 
-554 NNLKQQEELRHLY
+554 
-567 EAIKITNEGSHRR
+567 NEGTQNR
-580 IELINEFNKKYG
+580 IDLIKEFNSKYG
-592 NYLSNLLSEK
+592 QYLDNLLSEK
-602 ASVSEIANAYKEVSA
+602 STIEEITTAYNNAAVAIKSKIAQETLAKHVTDIQSKAIEKQADTLDGISEILSGRFTQSDVNKKMQVIVSFTEQQIAAGNSVDNIAYGVGRALLKTKQLTVSEIR
-617 AIQNKLAMEEID
+617 D
-629 RKRSEI
+629 
-635 TNNSLEDRADAMTAF
+635 
-650 QRALA
+650 
-655 TGLSANVSDNIRNY
+655 IRLIMKKY
-669 IIGYVDKQVKEGYSQ
+669 AQQVKDTSEEVL
-684 KQISDAIYNSLYKK
+684 AIESKLGRWIPKK
-698 YGKSI
+698 KTS
-703 DLYNLSEAKDAIRDY
+703 SE
-718 VSIVKEDFDR
+718 
-728 ITDIENKFGSL
+728 
-739 IVKTKENKEA
+739 
-749 LNELPEVIVTPDSS
+749 NELPEVIVTPDSS

-773 TDEKNKFAAQEAE
+773 TDDKNKFAAQEAE

-880 RQQKMETIKLN
+880 RQQQMETIKLN
-891 EQYINGL
+891 EKYINGL
-898 IGESEYQQNL
+898 IGESEYQQSL
-908 KNLALGFIE
+908 KDLALQYIE
-917 EKLNDASLGED
+917 AKLQDANLGED
-928 MKLQLIMSK
+928 KRLDLIKAKQSLEIANMNEHHNKL
-937 HEILMAEFRRQKEE
+937 
-951 EERET
+951 REQQHL
-956 KKYMDL
+956 YQDL
-962 ITGIAS
+962 ITGMAT
-968 QFGGVLGGIMTKS
+968 QFGGILGGIMVKS

-1003 MIMAVGKVTILSFT
+1003 MLMTVGEVTIRSFT
-1017 DIISNFTS
+1017 DIVSSFAS

-1069 FVSNRFAVRNK
+1069 FVSNRFAVKNK

-1099 NLTGDDIAAVVSSPV
+1099 NLTGDDIAAVVSSRPV

-1120 KTRPEPVRK
+1120 NTRPEPVRK
-1129 STVDPELMAA
+1129 STADPEMMAA

-1165 GKGGIKEAMDEY
+1165 GRGGIKEAMDEY

>member
-75 TDETKKSTISFGRFV
+75 TDETKKSTLSFGRFV

-183 LLSNKEALAAVTE
+183 LLSDKEALAAVTE

-243 EGAANISSQTAAIRN
+243 EGAANIASQTAAIRN

-297 FLVLQTGADDVNPKI
+297 FLVLQTGSDDVNPKI

-420 LIDWIKKYKDIIV
+420 LIDWFMKY
-433 ITAVT
+433 
-438 LGTYVTTLKLATF
+438 
-451 WEQKLKGEKLSSII
+451 SST
-465 VDKAKIAWTKALTA
+465 VVSCSIAIAGLTA
-479 AGYLQ
+479 YKKVDIMYSKLQ
-484 AAAMF
+484 VLWNEKIVVSLKKIYVAAKTNPWGVLVLFASTYIG
-489 LLTTRFSNL
+489 LLMDLKRRQD
-498 TTSIRL
+498 SITESQRVMTRL
-504 SLAAMKMFFA
+504 SKESADRYDK
-514 TLNLNPFAVII
+514 
-525 TSVTALAMGIYKLK
+525 
-539 SYTSEANKTFRMFSE
+539 EASR
-554 NNLKQQEELRHLY
+554 
-567 EAIKITNEGSHRR
+567 IKVLTNMVHD
-580 IELINEFNKKYG
+580 
-592 NYLSNLLSEK
+592 NYLSYNNRIK
-602 ASVSEIANAYKEVSA
+602 ALNELKKIVPGYNADLNDEG
-617 AIQNKLAMEEID
+617 KLI
-629 RKRSEI
+629 
-635 TNNSLEDRADAMTAF
+635 N
-650 QRALA
+650 
-655 TGLSANVSDNIRNY
+655 DNT
-669 IIGYVDKQVKEGYSQ
+669 
-684 KQISDAIYNSLYKK
+684 
-698 YGKSI
+698 
-703 DLYNLSEAKDAIRDY
+703 DAIRDY
-718 VSIVKEDFDR
+718 LTVLEKQIKLEAAREELTELYRRQMQLQRLQTSQEADVRDASSNLNAARFVAEMRSGKLNTSGTDNLYKAVDAASQQAVNRLNEANEVLDKTKKELSEVEAA
-728 ITDIENKFGSL
+728 IISVNKEIENNSSFVL
-739 IVKTKENKEA
+739 NTNK
-749 LNELPEVIVTPDSS
+749 L
-763 TSTVS
+763 TVDDDDDD

-773 TDEKNKFAAQEAE
+773 TDDKNKFAAQEAE

-816 ELKLLQDKLSIAG
+816 ELKLLQDKLAVAG

-880 RQQKMETIKLN
+880 RQQQMETIKLN
-891 EQYINGL
+891 EKYINGL
-898 IGESEYQQNL
+898 IGESEYQQSL
-908 KNLALGFIE
+908 KDLALQYIDA
-917 EKLNDASLGED
+917 KLQDTNLGED
-928 MKLQLIMSK
+928 KRLDLIKAKQSLEITNMNEHHNKL
-937 HEILMAEFRRQKEE
+937 
-951 EERET
+951 REQQHL
-956 KKYMDL
+956 YQDL
-962 ITGIAS
+962 ITGMAT
-968 QFGGVLGGIMTKS
+968 QFGGILGGIMIKS

-1003 MIMAVGKVTILSFT
+1003 MLMAVGEVTIRSFT
-1017 DIISNFTS
+1017 DIVSSFAS

-1050 GYTPDGP
+1050 GYTPEGP

-1099 NLTGDDIAAVVSSPV
+1099 NLTGDDIAAVVSSRPL

-1120 KTRPEPVRK
+1120 NTRPEPVRK
-1129 STVDPELMAA
+1129 STVDPEMMAA

>member
-153 TTMTKEGLRVKAAAD
+153 TTMTKEGLRVKAAAN

-183 LLSNKEALAAVTE
+183 LLSDKEALAAVTE

-243 EGAANISSQTAAIRN
+243 EGAANIASQTAAIRN

-420 LIDWIKKYKDIIV
+420 LIDWFNKWGTAVMVISAEILVYNSRLKIMAAWHTTINALVKTATALKMAYAGAVALFTGNVGRASAAMRVLRSVINVSPWGLLLTAVNAVGLAIFAFTQRTNTAKEAYKDFV
-433 ITAVT
+433 SQSSKA
-438 LGTYVTTLKLATF
+438 LGELKLM
-451 WEQKLKGEKLSSII
+451 
-465 VDKAKIAWTKALTA
+465 
-479 AGYLQ
+479 Y
-484 AAAMF
+484 
-489 LLTTRFSNL
+489 N
-498 TTSIRL
+498 SIR
-504 SLAAMKMFFA
+504 SA
-514 TLNLNPFAVII
+514 
-525 TSVTALAMGIYKLK
+525 
-539 SYTSEANKTFRMFSE
+539 
-554 NNLKQQEELRHLY
+554 
-567 EAIKITNEGSHRR
+567 NEGTQNR
-580 IELINEFNKKYG
+580 IDLIKEFNSKYG
-592 NYLSNLLSEK
+592 QYLDNLLSEK
-602 ASVSEIANAYKEVSA
+602 STIEEITTAYNNAAVAIKSKIAQETLAKHVTDIQSKAIEKQADTLDGISEILSGRFTQSDVNKKMQVIVSFTEQQIAAGNSVDNIAYGVGRALLKTKQLTVSEIR
-617 AIQNKLAMEEID
+617 D
-629 RKRSEI
+629 
-635 TNNSLEDRADAMTAF
+635 
-650 QRALA
+650 
-655 TGLSANVSDNIRNY
+655 IRLIMKKY
-669 IIGYVDKQVKEGYSQ
+669 AQQVKDTSEEVL
-684 KQISDAIYNSLYKK
+684 AIESKLGRWIPKK
-698 YGKSI
+698 KTS
-703 DLYNLSEAKDAIRDY
+703 SE
-718 VSIVKEDFDR
+718 
-728 ITDIENKFGSL
+728 
-739 IVKTKENKEA
+739 
-749 LNELPEVIVTPDSS
+749 NELPEVIVTPDSS

-773 TDEKNKFAAQEAE
+773 TDDKNKFAAQEAE

-816 ELKLLQDKLSIAG
+816 ELKLLQDKLTVAG

-880 RQQKMETIKLN
+880 RQQQMETIKLN
-891 EQYINGL
+891 EKYINGL
-898 IGESEYQQNL
+898 IGESEYQQSL
-908 KNLALGFIE
+908 KDLALQYIDA
-917 EKLNDASLGED
+917 KLQDTNLGED
-928 MKLQLIMSK
+928 KRLDLIKAKQSLEIANMNEHHNKL
-937 HEILMAEFRRQKEE
+937 
-951 EERET
+951 REQQHL
-956 KKYMDL
+956 YQDL
-962 ITGIAS
+962 ITGMAT
-968 QFGGVLGGIMTKS
+968 QFGGILGGIMVKS

-1003 MIMAVGKVTILSFT
+1003 MIMTVGEVTIRSFT
-1017 DIISNFTS
+1017 DIVSSFAS

-1099 NLTGDDIAAVVSSPV
+1099 NLTGDDIAAVVSSRTV

-1177 DNLNSNKNRSTK
+1177 DNLNSNKKRSTK

>member
-183 LLSNKEALAAVTE
+183 LLSDKEALAAVTE

-206 DITLAQAVDAL
+206 DINLAQAVDAL

-243 EGAANISSQTAAIRN
+243 EGAANIASQTAAIRN

-420 LIDWIKKYKDIIV
+420 LIDWFMKY
-433 ITAVT
+433 
-438 LGTYVTTLKLATF
+438 
-451 WEQKLKGEKLSSII
+451 SST
-465 VDKAKIAWTKALTA
+465 VVSCSIAIAGLTA
-479 AGYLQ
+479 YKKVDIMYSKLQ
-484 AAAMF
+484 VLWNEKIVVSLKKIYVAAKTNPWGVLVLFASTYIG
-489 LLTTRFSNL
+489 LLMDLKRRQD
-498 TTSIRL
+498 SITESQRVMTRL
-504 SLAAMKMFFA
+504 SKESADRYDK
-514 TLNLNPFAVII
+514 
-525 TSVTALAMGIYKLK
+525 
-539 SYTSEANKTFRMFSE
+539 EASR
-554 NNLKQQEELRHLY
+554 
-567 EAIKITNEGSHRR
+567 IKVLTNMVHD
-580 IELINEFNKKYG
+580 
-592 NYLSNLLSEK
+592 NYLSYNDRIK
-602 ASVSEIANAYKEVSA
+602 ALNELKKIVPGYNADLNDEG
-617 AIQNKLAMEEID
+617 KLI
-629 RKRSEI
+629 
-635 TNNSLEDRADAMTAF
+635 N
-650 QRALA
+650 
-655 TGLSANVSDNIRNY
+655 DNT
-669 IIGYVDKQVKEGYSQ
+669 
-684 KQISDAIYNSLYKK
+684 
-698 YGKSI
+698 
-703 DLYNLSEAKDAIRDY
+703 DAIRDY
-718 VSIVKEDFDR
+718 LTVLEKQIK
-728 ITDIENKFGSL
+728 L
-739 IVKTKENKEA
+739 EA
-749 LNELPEVIVTPDSS
+749 AREELTELYRRQMQLQRLQTSQEADVRDASSNLNAARFVAEMR
-763 TSTVS
+763 S
-768 GTGSG
+768 GKLNTSG
-773 TDEKNKFAAQEAE
+773 TDNLYKAVDAASQQAVNRLNEANEVLDKTKKELSEVEAAIISVNKEIENNSSFVLNTNKLTDDDDDDDGTGLGTDDKNKFAAQEAE

-816 ELKLLQDKLSIAG
+816 ELKLLQDKLAVAG

-880 RQQKMETIKLN
+880 RQQQMETIKLN

-898 IGESEYQQNL
+898 IGESEYQQSL
-908 KNLALGFIE
+908 KDLALQYIDA
-917 EKLNDASLGED
+917 KLQDTNLGED
-928 MKLQLIMSK
+928 KRLDLIKAKQSLEIANMNEHHNKL
-937 HEILMAEFRRQKEE
+937 
-951 EERET
+951 REQQHL
-956 KKYMDL
+956 YQDL
-962 ITGIAS
+962 ITGMAT
-968 QFGGVLGGIMTKS
+968 QFGGILGGIMIKS

-1003 MIMAVGKVTILSFT
+1003 MLMAVGEVTIRSFT
-1017 DIISNFTS
+1017 DIVSSFAS

-1087 LIDQAQRAGSVA
+1087 LIDQAQRAESVA
-1099 NLTGDDIAAVVSSPV
+1099 NLTGDDIAAVVSSRPV
-1114 TSSGTT
+1114 TSSNIT

-1129 STVDPELMAA
+1129 STVDPEMMAA

>member
-1 MAKNDDR
+1 MAKSDDR

-153 TTMTKEGLRVKAAAD
+153 TTMTKEGLRVKAAAN

-183 LLSNKEALAAVTE
+183 LLSDKEALTAVTE

-243 EGAANISSQTAAIRN
+243 EGAANIASQTAAIRN

-420 LIDWIKKYKDIIV
+420 LIDWFNKWGTAVMVISAEILVYNSRLKIMAAWHTTINALVKTATALKMAYAGAVALFTGNVGRASAAMRVLRSVINVSPWGLLLTAVNAVGLAIFAFTQRTNTAKEAYKDFV
-433 ITAVT
+433 SQSSKA
-438 LGTYVTTLKLATF
+438 LGELKLMYNSI
-451 WEQKLKGEKLSSII
+451 SS
-465 VDKAKIAWTKALTA
+465 A
-479 AGYLQ
+479 
-484 AAAMF
+484 
-489 LLTTRFSNL
+489 
-498 TTSIRL
+498 
-504 SLAAMKMFFA
+504 
-514 TLNLNPFAVII
+514 
-525 TSVTALAMGIYKLK
+525 
-539 SYTSEANKTFRMFSE
+539 
-554 NNLKQQEELRHLY
+554 
-567 EAIKITNEGSHRR
+567 NEGTQNR
-580 IELINEFNKKYG
+580 IDLIKEFNSKYG
-592 NYLSNLLSEK
+592 QYLDNLLSEK
-602 ASVSEIANAYKEVSA
+602 STIEEITTAYNNAAVAIKSKIAKETLAKHVTDIQSKAIEKQADTLDGISEILSGRFTQSDVNKKMQVIVSFTEQQIAAGNSVDNIAYGVGRALLKTKQLTVSEIRD
-617 AIQNKLAMEEID
+617 IQLIMKKYA
-629 RKRSEI
+629 
-635 TNNSLEDRADAMTAF
+635 
-650 QRALA
+650 Q
-655 TGLSANVSDNIRNY
+655 
-669 IIGYVDKQVKEGYSQ
+669 QVKDTSEEVL
-684 KQISDAIYNSLYKK
+684 AIESKLGRWIPKK
-698 YGKSI
+698 KTS
-703 DLYNLSEAKDAIRDY
+703 SE
-718 VSIVKEDFDR
+718 
-728 ITDIENKFGSL
+728 
-739 IVKTKENKEA
+739 
-749 LNELPEVIVTPDSS
+749 NELPEVIVTPDSS

-773 TDEKNKFAAQEAE
+773 NDDKNKFAAQEAE

-880 RQQKMETIKLN
+880 RQQQMETIKLN
-891 EQYINGL
+891 EKYINGL
-898 IGESEYQQNL
+898 IGESEYQQSL
-908 KNLALGFIE
+908 KDLALQYIE
-917 EKLNDASLGED
+917 AKLQDTNLGED
-928 MKLQLIMSK
+928 KRLDLIKAKQSLEIANMNEHHNKL
-937 HEILMAEFRRQKEE
+937 
-951 EERET
+951 REQQHL
-956 KKYMDL
+956 YQDL
-962 ITGIAS
+962 ITGMAT
-968 QFGGVLGGIMTKS
+968 QFGGILGGIMVKS

-1003 MIMAVGKVTILSFT
+1003 MIMTVGEVTIRSFT
-1017 DIISNFTS
+1017 DIVSSFAS

-1037 AVKTAISSGFADG
+1037 AVKTAISSGFAEG

-1099 NLTGDDIAAVVSSPV
+1099 NLTSDDIAAVVSSRHV

-1120 KTRPEPVRK
+1120 KTRLEPVSK
-1129 STVDPELMAA
+1129 STADQELLSA
-1139 IYGLIKVTGR
+1139 IYALMKVTGR

-1177 DNLNSNKNRSTK
+1177 DNLNKNKSR

>member
-1 MAKNDDR
+1 MAKSDDR

-52 QTVRKIRTLRG
+52 HTVRKIRTLRG

-153 TTMTKEGLRVKAAAD
+153 TTMTKEGLRVKAAAN

-183 LLSNKEALAAVTE
+183 LLSDKEALAAVTE
-196 EAMRMQAAAG
+196 EAMRMQSAAG

-243 EGAANISSQTAAIRN
+243 EGAANIASQTAAIRN

-420 LIDWIKKYKDIIV
+420 LIDWFNKWGNAVMVISAEILVYNSRLKIMAAWHTTINALVKTATALKMAYAGAVALFTGNVGRASAAMRVLRSVINVSPWGLLLTAVNAVGLAIFAFTQRTNTAKETYKDFV
-433 ITAVT
+433 SQSSKA
-438 LGTYVTTLKLATF
+438 LGELKLM
-451 WEQKLKGEKLSSII
+451 
-465 VDKAKIAWTKALTA
+465 
-479 AGYLQ
+479 Y
-484 AAAMF
+484 
-489 LLTTRFSNL
+489 N
-498 TTSIRL
+498 SIR
-504 SLAAMKMFFA
+504 SA
-514 TLNLNPFAVII
+514 
-525 TSVTALAMGIYKLK
+525 
-539 SYTSEANKTFRMFSE
+539 
-554 NNLKQQEELRHLY
+554 
-567 EAIKITNEGSHRR
+567 NEGTQNR
-580 IELINEFNKKYG
+580 IDLIKEFNSKYG
-592 NYLSNLLSEK
+592 QYLDNLLSEK
-602 ASVSEIANAYKEVSA
+602 STIEEITTAYNNAAVAIKSKIAQETLAKHVTDIQSKAIEKQADTLDGISEILSGSFTQSDVNKKMQEIVSFTEQQIAAGNSVDNIAYGVGRALLKTKQLTVSEIGD
-617 AIQNKLAMEEID
+617 IQLIMKKYA
-629 RKRSEI
+629 
-635 TNNSLEDRADAMTAF
+635 
-650 QRALA
+650 Q
-655 TGLSANVSDNIRNY
+655 
-669 IIGYVDKQVKEGYSQ
+669 QVKDTSEEVL
-684 KQISDAIYNSLYKK
+684 AIESKLGRWLPKK
-698 YGKSI
+698 KTS
-703 DLYNLSEAKDAIRDY
+703 SE
-718 VSIVKEDFDR
+718 
-728 ITDIENKFGSL
+728 
-739 IVKTKENKEA
+739 
-749 LNELPEVIVTPDSS
+749 NELPEVIVTPDSS
-763 TSTVS
+763 TPTVS
-768 GTGSG
+768 GTGTG
-773 TDEKNKFAAQEAE
+773 TDDKNKFAAQEAE

-816 ELKLLQDKLSIAG
+816 ELKLLQDKLTVAG

-880 RQQKMETIKLN
+880 RQQQMETIELN
-891 EQYINGL
+891 EKYINGL
-898 IGESEYQQNL
+898 VNEEEYQNQL
-908 KNLALGFIE
+908 RDLALKFIDA
-917 EKLNDASLGED
+917 KLEDIGLSED
-928 MKLQLIMSK
+928 MKLQLLREKQKLQLIEIKTGNEEMDKLYDIYVNAIIDITEQLGYVVGSLFSK
-937 HEILMAEFRRQKEE
+937 QENA
-951 EERET
+951 T
-956 KKYMDL
+956 KAAL
-962 ITGIAS
+962 
-968 QFGGVLGGIMTKS
+968 KS
-981 EDAMKDSLKNM
+981 M
-992 LLIMLDYLEKV
+992 LNVMLSYLEKLALV
-1003 MIMAVGKVTILSFT
+1003 NIAAVTITSLT
-1017 DIISNFTS
+1017 DFLGALKT
-1025 IAKIMAIKAAFS
+1025 IAKIAAIKGAF
-1037 AVKTAISSGFADG
+1037 ALAKTAVNGFADG

-1099 NLTGDDIAAVVSSPV
+1099 NLTGDDIAAVVSSRPV

>member
-52 QTVRKIRTLRG
+52 QTVRKIRTLKG

-153 TTMTKEGLRVKAAAD
+153 TTMTKEGLRVKAAAN

-183 LLSNKEALAAVTE
+183 LLSDKEALAAVTE

-243 EGAANISSQTAAIRN
+243 EGAANIASQTAAIRN

-420 LIDWIKKYKDIIV
+420 LIDWFMKY
-433 ITAVT
+433 
-438 LGTYVTTLKLATF
+438 
-451 WEQKLKGEKLSSII
+451 SST
-465 VDKAKIAWTKALTA
+465 VVSCSIAIAGLTA
-479 AGYLQ
+479 YKKVDIMYSKLQ
-484 AAAMF
+484 VLWNEKIVVSLKKIYVAAKTNPWGVLVLFASTYIG
-489 LLTTRFSNL
+489 LLMDLKRRQD
-498 TTSIRL
+498 SITESQRVMTRL
-504 SLAAMKMFFA
+504 SKESADRYDK
-514 TLNLNPFAVII
+514 
-525 TSVTALAMGIYKLK
+525 
-539 SYTSEANKTFRMFSE
+539 EASR
-554 NNLKQQEELRHLY
+554 
-567 EAIKITNEGSHRR
+567 IKVLTNMVHD
-580 IELINEFNKKYG
+580 
-592 NYLSNLLSEK
+592 NYLSYNNRIK
-602 ASVSEIANAYKEVSA
+602 ALNELKKIVPGYNADLNDEG
-617 AIQNKLAMEEID
+617 KLI
-629 RKRSEI
+629 
-635 TNNSLEDRADAMTAF
+635 N
-650 QRALA
+650 
-655 TGLSANVSDNIRNY
+655 DNT
-669 IIGYVDKQVKEGYSQ
+669 
-684 KQISDAIYNSLYKK
+684 
-698 YGKSI
+698 
-703 DLYNLSEAKDAIRDY
+703 DAIRDY
-718 VSIVKEDFDR
+718 LTVLEKQIKLEAAREELTELYRRQMQLQRLQTSQEADVRDASSNLNAARFVAEMRSGKLNTSGTDNLYKAVDAASQQAVNRLNEANEVLDKTKKELSEVEAA
-728 ITDIENKFGSL
+728 IISVNKEIENNSSFVL
-739 IVKTKENKEA
+739 NTNK
-749 LNELPEVIVTPDSS
+749 LTDDDDDDDDDDD
-763 TSTVS
+763 

-773 TDEKNKFAAQEAE
+773 TDDKNKFAAQEAE

-880 RQQKMETIKLN
+880 RQQQMETIKLN

-898 IGESEYQQNL
+898 IGESEYQQSL
-908 KNLALGFIE
+908 KDLALQYIE
-917 EKLNDASLGED
+917 AKLQDTNLGED
-928 MKLQLIMSK
+928 KRLDLIKAKQSLEIANMNEHHNKL
-937 HEILMAEFRRQKEE
+937 
-951 EERET
+951 REQQHL
-956 KKYMDL
+956 YQDL
-962 ITGIAS
+962 ITGMAT
-968 QFGGVLGGIMTKS
+968 QFGGILGGIMVKS

-1003 MIMAVGKVTILSFT
+1003 MIMAVGEVTIRSFT
-1017 DIISNFTS
+1017 DIVSSFAS

-1099 NLTGDDIAAVVSSPV
+1099 NLTGDDIAAVVSSRSV

-1129 STVDPELMAA
+1129 STADPEMMAA

>member
-1 MAKNDDR
+1 MAKSDDR

-52 QTVRKIRTLRG
+52 QTVRKIRTLKG

-153 TTMTKEGLRVKAAAD
+153 TTMTKEGLRVKAAAN

-183 LLSNKEALAAVTE
+183 LLSDKEALAAVTE

-243 EGAANISSQTAAIRN
+243 EGAANIASQTAAIRN

-420 LIDWIKKYKDIIV
+420 LIDWFMKY
-433 ITAVT
+433 
-438 LGTYVTTLKLATF
+438 
-451 WEQKLKGEKLSSII
+451 SST
-465 VDKAKIAWTKALTA
+465 VVSCSIAIAGLTA
-479 AGYLQ
+479 YKKVDIMYSKLQ
-484 AAAMF
+484 VLWNEKIVVSLKKIYVAAKTNPWGVLVLFASTYIG
-489 LLTTRFSNL
+489 LLMDLKRRQD
-498 TTSIRL
+498 SITESQRVMTRL
-504 SLAAMKMFFA
+504 SKESADRYDK
-514 TLNLNPFAVII
+514 
-525 TSVTALAMGIYKLK
+525 
-539 SYTSEANKTFRMFSE
+539 EASR
-554 NNLKQQEELRHLY
+554 
-567 EAIKITNEGSHRR
+567 IKVLTNMVHD
-580 IELINEFNKKYG
+580 
-592 NYLSNLLSEK
+592 NYLSYNNRIK
-602 ASVSEIANAYKEVSA
+602 ALNELKKIVPGYNADLNDEG
-617 AIQNKLAMEEID
+617 KLI
-629 RKRSEI
+629 
-635 TNNSLEDRADAMTAF
+635 N
-650 QRALA
+650 
-655 TGLSANVSDNIRNY
+655 DNT
-669 IIGYVDKQVKEGYSQ
+669 
-684 KQISDAIYNSLYKK
+684 
-698 YGKSI
+698 
-703 DLYNLSEAKDAIRDY
+703 DAIRDY
-718 VSIVKEDFDR
+718 LTVLEKQIK
-728 ITDIENKFGSL
+728 L
-739 IVKTKENKEA
+739 EA
-749 LNELPEVIVTPDSS
+749 AREELTELYRRQMQLQRLQTSQEADVRDASSNLNAARFVAEMR
-763 TSTVS
+763 S
-768 GTGSG
+768 GKLNTSG
-773 TDEKNKFAAQEAE
+773 TDNLYKAVDAASQQAVNRLNEANEVLDKTKKELSEVEAAIISVNKEIENNSSFVLNTNKLTDDDDDDDGTGLGTDDKNKFAAQEAE

-816 ELKLLQDKLSIAG
+816 ELKLLQDKLAVAG

-841 VLDARIKLRNAM
+841 VLDARIKLRNDM

-880 RQQKMETIKLN
+880 RQQQMETIKLN

-898 IGESEYQQNL
+898 IGESEYQQSL
-908 KNLALGFIE
+908 KDLALQYIDA
-917 EKLNDASLGED
+917 KLQDTNLGED
-928 MKLQLIMSK
+928 KRL
-937 HEILMAEFRRQKEE
+937 
-951 EERET
+951 
-956 KKYMDL
+956 DL
-962 ITGIAS
+962 IKAKQSLEIANMNEHHNKLREQQHLYQDLIIGMAT
-968 QFGGVLGGIMTKS
+968 QFGGILGGIMIKS

-1003 MIMAVGKVTILSFT
+1003 MLMAVGEVTIRSFT
-1017 DIISNFTS
+1017 DIVSSFAS

-1099 NLTGDDIAAVVSSPV
+1099 NLTGDDIAAVVSSRPV

-1129 STVDPELMAA
+1129 STADPEMMAA